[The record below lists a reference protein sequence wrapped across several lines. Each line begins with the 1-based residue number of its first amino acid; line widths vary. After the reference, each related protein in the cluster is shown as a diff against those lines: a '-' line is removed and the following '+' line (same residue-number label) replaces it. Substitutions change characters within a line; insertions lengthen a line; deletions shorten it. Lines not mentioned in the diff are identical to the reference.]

1 MATKTQIKN
10 YIKDRV
16 YTNTRQAITGNS
28 LQETLCRVVDDLE
41 LGSSTGGVE
50 KNYVDSQDKMTLDEA
65 KKYTDA
71 KVAGGGEALLTWRY
85 STVASKDA
93 PLDPDKAPNLWHAA
107 PQTADDHWAALKE
120 TGGKWTIWPITA
132 IDGSDG
138 RGIRDTDTTYVLS
151 DQGVNPPQSG
161 WSESIPE
168 IVEGKYLWS
177 RTITTYTDN
186 TQDTIYTVTYIGRDG
201 NDGKNGKSVN
211 IKGSLASINDLPT
224 SPTPSENDG
233 YIIGEDLWVYTGTSL
248 DNDKNH
254 NGFTNVGK
262 VSVKGDSACLH
273 IAWANTLAPDYENFT
288 TQKPKGQRYR
298 YMGTY
303 VDYSE
308 NPSTHPDSQRPE
320 DYNWQEVIGE
330 QGESVI
336 VADLD
341 NEIESIALTYD
352 GKTTAAASY
361 TPIASM
367 WYGSQKLTLDSL
379 TAVVTKTDFANN
391 VVVVPNKATGAISIS
406 WQKGVE
412 LTSFNV
418 DITVKATVNETQ
430 YVKLLFFKVNC
441 VKAGEPGADSVLY
454 KIEPSTNAIK
464 KFSDGSISDLTISC
478 KKIKVV
484 GSKKEETTDGTLYYK
499 IDSNDRQVYTGAID
513 TSTISRKI
521 RFEFEV
527 NDILWDAEDIYVI
540 EDGSTPKI
548 VDTKYSYAI
557 TMNHV
562 IPSDESWT
570 EPEHLED
577 STPIEGLPG
586 QYLWT
591 KIIYTWSD
599 GTVTYSISYARCGF
613 NGKDGKTKPSV
624 VTYKGVWKSDGLYTG
639 TETDDSI
646 IVDIVYF
653 TSAGAVDGKYY
664 MAIQTKKFVNESTP
678 QPDTDEGKAYWSA
691 FQGQY
696 ANIATDFLFSQQV
709 VSNLI
714 QAININATKINAD
727 KINTDDLVARKVRTA
742 ETGERITIQDNRFEA
757 KDGNNKIVTIIDPSK
772 TIDYN
777 YYSTNSY
784 ELEVNSGSTFFT
796 RRTTQTTANSITNVY
811 TVGTFVI
818 GPSGQ
823 YLYDLLCNN
832 LIIRASSSSN
842 AAGTYP
848 QMPSVNN
855 FSVTVNAKIG
865 SRNYTLASGSVQI
878 NGPVY
883 QVKQVPLIF
892 NKTGNL
898 YYAGTTG
905 CTISIS
911 VTHSYSQP
919 SSYSA
924 YINQANVSFDAGAT
938 FGVYVNPS
946 VFIGKNMAS
955 FGTLTESNHCLIGGS
970 GNTVLDI
977 LTSNSGITVT
987 QDSVNVITD
996 KVRGLAPIVNPYVYT
1011 HSGIISS
1018 SNTNYS
1024 VDIDVIETM
1033 YALHKNSVPVYC
1045 NVTCNYVPVSNAVYT
1060 VNVMAKLEAVMA
1072 ESSSTTGYMDTTL
1085 FFVANLHDMRQGY
1098 FNSETDHIINIFITG
1113 KTRTDN
1119 GLPPNSSGSLKYYIH
1134 TI

>member
-16 YTNTRQAITGNS
+16 YTNTKQAITGNS

-50 KNYVDSQDKMTLDEA
+50 KNYVDSQDKVTLDEA

-85 STVASKDA
+85 STVATKDA
-93 PLDPDKAPNLWHAA
+93 PLDPDRAPDLWHAA

-120 TGGKWTIWPITA
+120 TGGKWTIWPTTA

-336 VADLD
+336 VADID
-341 NEIESIALTYD
+341 DMMKAVALTYD
-352 GKTTAAASY
+352 GKTTSAMTFS
-361 TPIASM
+361 PVVSM
-367 WYGSQKLTLDSL
+367 WYGVQQLTLNRL
-379 TAVVTKTDFANN
+379 EARVVGTDYANN
-391 VVVVPNKATGAISIS
+391 VIVVPNKTTGVVSVS
-406 WQKGVE
+406 FNEGVE
-412 LTSFNV
+412 LSTFHV
-418 DITVKATVNETQ
+418 DITVAATVNEVQ
-430 YVKLLFFKVNC
+430 YVKLLTFNVLC
-441 VKAGEPGADSVLY
+441 AKAGAPGEDAVLY
-454 KIEPSTNAIK
+454 KLEPSTKAIK
-464 KFSDGSISDLTISC
+464 RYSDGSVSDLTISC
-478 KKIKVV
+478 KKIKIV
-484 GSKKEETTDGTLYYK
+484 GKVKSDTTDGTLYYK
-499 IDSNDRQVYTGAID
+499 IDANDQQVYTGAID
-513 TSTISRKI
+513 TSLISSKI
-521 RFEFEV
+521 HFEYIV
-527 NDILWDAEDIYVI
+527 NDVLWDIEDIYIV
-540 EDGSTPKI
+540 EDGSIPKV

-562 IPSDESWT
+562 IPSDNSWT
-570 EPEHLED
+570 EPAHLED

-613 NGKDGKTKPSV
+613 DGKDGKTKPSV

-678 QPDTDEGKAYWSA
+678 QPDTDAGKAYWSA

-727 KINTDDLVARKVRTA
+727 KIDTDDLVAKRVRTNDSGDLISI
-742 ETGERITIQDNRFEA
+742 E
-757 KDGNNKIVTIIDPSK
+757 NNKISAISSNSTVLSINPGVDIESSIGPENDSTVTYDGNKAIISK
-772 TIDYN
+772 TISTSSISIGSGNDVELTTISRKAFNGYYKSIVAGDN
-777 YYSTNSY
+777 KIKVSMSGATPTKLSIKFSIIAIGNAATALPITIASGYLETSSIYSGYIDIKSTGAKNIPLSYGDVFTIKASCTYTINKPNSNSTFISAHIANRGTVKIFDNDNMLIGKNGMRIGSNLGGQQVSMGVNDESDDIFTISSESSPILTVGNSIKVNTDRRGLIELKNPMVYDLGENTSIDSVNMNNIYYCFQNGIPVYIKGVYIATFESGNRLIHYIARIEDRYSTNTTTT
-784 ELEVNSGSTFFT
+784 SGECVFFAT
-796 RRTTQTTANSITNVY
+796 CGLHNMDRSSFSETTDYRLNI
-811 TVGTFVI
+811 FI
-818 GPSGQ
+818 
-823 YLYDLLCNN
+823 
-832 LIIRASSSSN
+832 
-842 AAGTYP
+842 
-848 QMPSVNN
+848 
-855 FSVTVNAKIG
+855 
-865 SRNYTLASGSVQI
+865 SGSVD
-878 NGPVY
+878 
-883 QVKQVPLIF
+883 
-892 NKTGNL
+892 
-898 YYAGTTG
+898 
-905 CTISIS
+905 
-911 VTHSYSQP
+911 P
-919 SSYSA
+919 SRTDPFTRSS
-924 YINQANVSFDAGAT
+924 
-938 FGVYVNPS
+938 
-946 VFIGKNMAS
+946 
-955 FGTLTESNHCLIGGS
+955 
-970 GNTVLDI
+970 
-977 LTSNSGITVT
+977 TVT
-987 QDSVNVITD
+987 IYQ
-996 KVRGLAPIVNPYVYT
+996 
-1011 HSGIISS
+1011 H
-1018 SNTNYS
+1018 
-1024 VDIDVIETM
+1024 
-1033 YALHKNSVPVYC
+1033 
-1045 NVTCNYVPVSNAVYT
+1045 T
-1060 VNVMAKLEAVMA
+1060 V
-1072 ESSSTTGYMDTTL
+1072 
-1085 FFVANLHDMRQGY
+1085 
-1098 FNSETDHIINIFITG
+1098 
-1113 KTRTDN
+1113 
-1119 GLPPNSSGSLKYYIH
+1119 
-1134 TI
+1134 

>member
-16 YTNTRQAITGNS
+16 YTNTKQAITGNS

-50 KNYVDSQDKMTLDEA
+50 KNYVDSQDRMTLDEA

-93 PLDPDKAPNLWHAA
+93 PLDPDRAPDLWHAA

-120 TGGKWTIWPITA
+120 TGGKWTIWPTTA

-336 VADLD
+336 VADID
-341 NEIESIALTYD
+341 DMMKAVALTYD
-352 GKTTAAASY
+352 GKTTSAMTFS
-361 TPIASM
+361 PVVSM
-367 WYGSQKLTLDSL
+367 WYGVQQLTLDRL
-379 TAVVTKTDFANN
+379 EARVVGTDYANN
-391 VVVVPNKATGAISIS
+391 VIVVPNKTTGVVSVS
-406 WQKGVE
+406 FNDGVE
-412 LTSFNV
+412 LSTFHV
-418 DITVKATVNETQ
+418 DITVAATVNEVQ
-430 YVKLLFFKVNC
+430 YVKLLTFNVLC
-441 VKAGEPGADSVLY
+441 AKAGAPGEDAVLY
-454 KIEPSTNAIK
+454 KLEPSTKAIK
-464 KFSDGSISDLTISC
+464 RYSDGSVSDLTISC
-478 KKIKVV
+478 KKIKIV
-484 GSKKEETTDGTLYYK
+484 GKVKSDTTDGTLYYK
-499 IDSNDRQVYTGAID
+499 IDTKDQQVYTGAID
-513 TSTISRKI
+513 TSLISSKI
-521 RFEFEV
+521 HFEYIV
-527 NDILWDAEDIYVI
+527 NDVLWDIEDIYIV
-540 EDGSTPKI
+540 EDGSIPKV

-562 IPSDESWT
+562 IPSDDSWT
-570 EPEHLED
+570 EPAHLED

-613 NGKDGKTKPSV
+613 DGKDGKTKPSV
-624 VTYKGVWKSDGLYTG
+624 VTYRGVWKSDGLYTG

-727 KINTDDLVARKVRTA
+727 KINTDDLVAKKVRTA

-757 KDGNNKIVTIIDPSK
+757 KDGNNKIVTVIDPSK
-772 TIDYN
+772 TIGYD

-796 RRTTQTTANSITNVY
+796 RRTTQGTADSVTNVY

-842 AAGTYP
+842 AAGTHP
-848 QMPSVNN
+848 EMPSVNN

-865 SRNYTLASGSVQI
+865 SRNYTLASGSVKI

-883 QVKQVPLIF
+883 QVKQVPLTF

-996 KVRGLAPIVNPYVYT
+996 KVRGFAPIVNPYVYT

-1018 SNTNYS
+1018 SNTAYS
-1024 VDIDVIETM
+1024 VDIDAIETM

-1045 NVTCNYVPVSNAVYT
+1045 NVTCNYVPVSNAAYT

-1085 FFVANLHDMRQGY
+1085 FFVAHLHDMRQGY

>member
-16 YTNTRQAITGNS
+16 YTNTKQAITGNS

-93 PLDPDKAPNLWHAA
+93 PLDPDRAPDLWHAA

-120 TGGKWTIWPITA
+120 TGGKWTIWPTTA

-336 VADLD
+336 VADID
-341 NEIESIALTYD
+341 DMMKAVALTYD
-352 GKTTAAASY
+352 GKTTSAMTFS
-361 TPIASM
+361 PVVSM
-367 WYGSQKLTLDSL
+367 WYGVQQLTLDRL
-379 TAVVTKTDFANN
+379 EARVVGTDYANN
-391 VVVVPNKATGAISIS
+391 VIVVPNKTTGVVSVS
-406 WQKGVE
+406 FNEGVE
-412 LTSFNV
+412 LSTFHV
-418 DITVKATVNETQ
+418 DITVAATVNETQ
-430 YVKLLFFKVNC
+430 YVKLLTFNVLC
-441 VKAGEPGADSVLY
+441 AKAGAPGEDAVLY
-454 KIEPSTNAIK
+454 KLEPSTKAIK
-464 KFSDGSISDLTISC
+464 RYSDGSVSDLTISC
-478 KKIKVV
+478 KKIKIV
-484 GSKKEETTDGTLYYK
+484 GKVKSDTTDGTLYYK
-499 IDSNDRQVYTGAID
+499 IDAKDQQVYTGAID
-513 TSTISRKI
+513 TSLISSKI
-521 RFEFEV
+521 HFEYIVNEV
-527 NDILWDAEDIYVI
+527 LWDIEDIYIV
-540 EDGSTPKI
+540 EDGSIPKV

-562 IPSDESWT
+562 IPSDDSWT
-570 EPEHLED
+570 EPAHLED

-599 GTVTYSISYARCGF
+599 GTVTYSISYSRCGF

-678 QPDTDEGKAYWSA
+678 QPDTDGGKAYWSA

-727 KINTDDLVARKVRTA
+727 KIDTDDLVAKKVRTNDSGDLISI
-742 ETGERITIQDNRFEA
+742 E
-757 KDGNNKIVTIIDPSK
+757 NNKISAISSNSTVLSINPGVDIESSIGPENDSTVTYDGNKAIISK
-772 TIDYN
+772 TISTSSISIGSGNDVELTTISRKAFNGYYKSIVAGDNKIKVSMSGATPTKLSIKFSIIAIGNAATALPITIASGYLETSSIYSGYIDIKSTGAKNIPLSYGDVFTIKASCTYTINKPNSNSTFISAHIANRGTVKIFDNDNMLIGKNGIRIGSNLGGQQVSMGVNDKSDDIFTISSESSPILTVGGAIKVNTDRRGLIELKNPMVYDLGKNTSIDSVNMNNIYYCFQNGIPVYIKGVYIATFGSVSRTIDYMARIEDR
-777 YYSTNSY
+777 YSTNTTTT
-784 ELEVNSGSTFFT
+784 SGECVFLATCGLHNMD
-796 RRTTQTTANSITNVY
+796 R
-811 TVGTFVI
+811 
-818 GPSGQ
+818 
-823 YLYDLLCNN
+823 
-832 LIIRASSSSN
+832 SS
-842 AAGTYP
+842 
-848 QMPSVNN
+848 
-855 FSVTVNAKIG
+855 
-865 SRNYTLASGSVQI
+865 L
-878 NGPVY
+878 
-883 QVKQVPLIF
+883 
-892 NKTGNL
+892 
-898 YYAGTTG
+898 
-905 CTISIS
+905 
-911 VTHSYSQP
+911 
-919 SSYSA
+919 
-924 YINQANVSFDAGAT
+924 
-938 FGVYVNPS
+938 
-946 VFIGKNMAS
+946 
-955 FGTLTESNHCLIGGS
+955 
-970 GNTVLDI
+970 
-977 LTSNSGITVT
+977 
-987 QDSVNVITD
+987 
-996 KVRGLAPIVNPYVYT
+996 
-1011 HSGIISS
+1011 
-1018 SNTNYS
+1018 
-1024 VDIDVIETM
+1024 
-1033 YALHKNSVPVYC
+1033 
-1045 NVTCNYVPVSNAVYT
+1045 
-1060 VNVMAKLEAVMA
+1060 
-1072 ESSSTTGYMDTTL
+1072 
-1085 FFVANLHDMRQGY
+1085 
-1098 FNSETDHIINIFITG
+1098 SETTDYRLNIFITG
-1113 KTRTDN
+1113 SINPISDSPFST
-1119 GLPPNSSGSLKYYIH
+1119 SSSVTIYQH
-1134 TI
+1134 TV

>member
-16 YTNTRQAITGNS
+16 YTNTKQAITGNS

-50 KNYVDSQDKMTLDEA
+50 KNYVDSQDKVTLDEA

-93 PLDPDKAPNLWHAA
+93 PLDPDKAPDLWHAA
-107 PQTADDHWAALKE
+107 PQTSDDHWAALKE

-138 RGIRDTDTTYVLS
+138 RGIKDTDTTYVLS

-320 DYNWQEVIGE
+320 DYNWQEVVGE

-336 VADLD
+336 VADID
-341 NEIESIALTYD
+341 DMMKAVALTYD
-352 GKTTAAASY
+352 GKTTSAMTFS
-361 TPIASM
+361 PVVSM
-367 WYGSQKLTLDSL
+367 WYGVQQLTLDRL
-379 TAVVTKTDFANN
+379 EARVVGTDYANN
-391 VVVVPNKATGAISIS
+391 VIVVPNKTTGVVSVS
-406 WQKGVE
+406 FNEGVE
-412 LTSFNV
+412 LSTFHV
-418 DITVKATVNETQ
+418 DITVAATVNEIQ
-430 YVKLLFFKVNC
+430 YVKLLTFNVLC
-441 VKAGEPGADSVLY
+441 AKAGAPGEDAVLY
-454 KIEPSTNAIK
+454 KLEPSTKAIK
-464 KFSDGSISDLTISC
+464 RYSDGSVSDLTISC
-478 KKIKVV
+478 KKIKIV
-484 GSKKEETTDGTLYYK
+484 GKVKSDTTDGTLYYK
-499 IDSNDRQVYTGAID
+499 IDAKDQQVYTGAID
-513 TSTISRKI
+513 TSLISSKI
-521 RFEFEV
+521 HFEYIV
-527 NDILWDAEDIYVI
+527 NDVLWDIEDIYIV
-540 EDGSTPKI
+540 EDGSIPKV

-562 IPSDESWT
+562 IPSDDSWT
-570 EPEHLED
+570 EPAHLED

-613 NGKDGKTKPSV
+613 DGKDGRTKPSV

-678 QPDTDEGKAYWSA
+678 QPDTDGGKAYWSA

-714 QAININATKINAD
+714 QAINVNATKINAD
-727 KINTDDLVARKVRTA
+727 KIDTDDLVAKKVRTNDSGDLISI
-742 ETGERITIQDNRFEA
+742 E
-757 KDGNNKIVTIIDPSK
+757 NNKISAISSNSTVLSINPGVDIESSIGPENDSTVTYDGNKAIISK
-772 TIDYN
+772 TISTSSISIGSGNDVELTTISRKAFNGYYKSIVAGDNKIKVSMSGATPTKLSIKFSIIAIGNAATALPITIASGYLETSSIYSGYIDIKSTGAKNIPLSYGDVFTIKASCTYTINKPNSNSTFISAHIANRGTVKIFDNDNMLIGKNGMRIGSNLGGQQVSIGVNDKSDDIFTISSESSPIFTVGGAIKVNTDRRGLIELKNPMVYDLGKNTSIDSVNMNNIYYCFQNGIPVYIKGVYIATFGSVSRTIDYMARIEDR
-777 YYSTNSY
+777 YSTNTTTT
-784 ELEVNSGSTFFT
+784 SGECVFLATCGLHNMD
-796 RRTTQTTANSITNVY
+796 R
-811 TVGTFVI
+811 
-818 GPSGQ
+818 
-823 YLYDLLCNN
+823 
-832 LIIRASSSSN
+832 SS
-842 AAGTYP
+842 
-848 QMPSVNN
+848 
-855 FSVTVNAKIG
+855 
-865 SRNYTLASGSVQI
+865 L
-878 NGPVY
+878 
-883 QVKQVPLIF
+883 
-892 NKTGNL
+892 
-898 YYAGTTG
+898 
-905 CTISIS
+905 
-911 VTHSYSQP
+911 
-919 SSYSA
+919 
-924 YINQANVSFDAGAT
+924 
-938 FGVYVNPS
+938 
-946 VFIGKNMAS
+946 
-955 FGTLTESNHCLIGGS
+955 
-970 GNTVLDI
+970 
-977 LTSNSGITVT
+977 
-987 QDSVNVITD
+987 
-996 KVRGLAPIVNPYVYT
+996 
-1011 HSGIISS
+1011 
-1018 SNTNYS
+1018 
-1024 VDIDVIETM
+1024 
-1033 YALHKNSVPVYC
+1033 
-1045 NVTCNYVPVSNAVYT
+1045 
-1060 VNVMAKLEAVMA
+1060 
-1072 ESSSTTGYMDTTL
+1072 
-1085 FFVANLHDMRQGY
+1085 
-1098 FNSETDHIINIFITG
+1098 SETTDYRLNIFITG
-1113 KTRTDN
+1113 SINPISDSPFST
-1119 GLPPNSSGSLKYYIH
+1119 SSSVTIYQH
-1134 TI
+1134 TV

>member
-16 YTNTRQAITGNS
+16 YTNTRQAITGDN

-41 LGSSTGGVE
+41 LGSSTGSVE

-85 STVASKDA
+85 STVASRDA
-93 PLDPDKAPNLWHAA
+93 PLDPDKAPDLWHAA

-120 TGGKWTIWPITA
+120 TGGKWTIWPTTA

-211 IKGSLASINDLPT
+211 IKGSLDSISQLPT

-233 YIIGEDLWVYTGTSL
+233 YIIGEDLWVYTKTNL
-248 DNDKNH
+248 ENETNH

-273 IAWANTLAPDYENFT
+273 LAWANTLSPDYENFT
-288 TQKPKGQRYR
+288 TQKPRGQRFR
-298 YMGTY
+298 YMGSY

-308 NPSTHPDSQRPE
+308 DPSTCVDSENPE
-320 DYNWQEVIGE
+320 DYHWQEVIGE

-336 VADLD
+336 VADID
-341 NEIESIALTYD
+341 DMMKAVALTYD
-352 GKTTAAASY
+352 GKTTSAMTFS
-361 TPIASM
+361 PVVSM
-367 WYGSQKLTLDSL
+367 WYGVQQLTLDRL
-379 TAVVTKTDFANN
+379 EARVVGTDYANN
-391 VVVVPNKATGAISIS
+391 VIVVPNKTTGVVSVS
-406 WQKGVE
+406 FNEGVE
-412 LTSFNV
+412 LSTFYV
-418 DITVKATVNETQ
+418 DITVAATVNEVQ
-430 YVKLLFFKVNC
+430 YVKLLTFSVLC
-441 VKAGEPGADSVLY
+441 AKAGAPGEDAVLY
-454 KIEPSTNAIK
+454 KLEPSTKAIK
-464 KFSDGSISDLTISC
+464 RYSDGSVSDLTISC
-478 KKIKVV
+478 KKIKIV
-484 GSKKEETTDGTLYYK
+484 GKVKSDTTDGTLYYK
-499 IDSNDRQVYTGAID
+499 IDAKDQQVYTGAID
-513 TSTISRKI
+513 TSLISSKI
-521 RFEFEV
+521 HFEYIV
-527 NDILWDAEDIYVI
+527 NDVLWDIEDIYIV
-540 EDGSTPKI
+540 EDGSIPKV

-562 IPSDESWT
+562 IPSDDSWT
-570 EPEHLED
+570 EPAHLED

-678 QPDTDEGKAYWSA
+678 QPDTDGGKAYWSA

-714 QAININATKINAD
+714 QAINVNATKINAD
-727 KINTDDLVARKVRTA
+727 KIDTNDLVAKKVRTNDSGDLISI
-742 ETGERITIQDNRFEA
+742 E
-757 KDGNNKIVTIIDPSK
+757 NNKISAISSNSTVLSINPGVDIESSIGPENDSTVTYDGNKAIISK
-772 TIDYN
+772 TISTSSISIGSGDDIELTTISRKAFNGYNKSIVAGDNKIKVSMSGATPTKLSIKFSIIAIGNAATALPITIASGYLETSSIYSGYIDIKSTGAKNIPLSYGDVFTIKASCTYTINKPNSNSTFISAHIANRGTVKIFDNDNMLIGKNGMRIGSNLGGQQVSIGVNDKSDDIFTISSESSPILTVGGAIKVNTDRRGLIELKNPMVYDLGKNTSIDSVNMNNIYYCFQNGIPVYIKGVYIATFGSVSRIIDYMARIEDR
-777 YYSTNSY
+777 YSTNTTTT
-784 ELEVNSGSTFFT
+784 SGECVFLATCGLHNMD
-796 RRTTQTTANSITNVY
+796 R
-811 TVGTFVI
+811 
-818 GPSGQ
+818 
-823 YLYDLLCNN
+823 
-832 LIIRASSSSN
+832 SS
-842 AAGTYP
+842 
-848 QMPSVNN
+848 
-855 FSVTVNAKIG
+855 
-865 SRNYTLASGSVQI
+865 L
-878 NGPVY
+878 
-883 QVKQVPLIF
+883 
-892 NKTGNL
+892 
-898 YYAGTTG
+898 
-905 CTISIS
+905 
-911 VTHSYSQP
+911 
-919 SSYSA
+919 
-924 YINQANVSFDAGAT
+924 
-938 FGVYVNPS
+938 
-946 VFIGKNMAS
+946 
-955 FGTLTESNHCLIGGS
+955 
-970 GNTVLDI
+970 
-977 LTSNSGITVT
+977 
-987 QDSVNVITD
+987 
-996 KVRGLAPIVNPYVYT
+996 
-1011 HSGIISS
+1011 
-1018 SNTNYS
+1018 
-1024 VDIDVIETM
+1024 
-1033 YALHKNSVPVYC
+1033 
-1045 NVTCNYVPVSNAVYT
+1045 
-1060 VNVMAKLEAVMA
+1060 
-1072 ESSSTTGYMDTTL
+1072 
-1085 FFVANLHDMRQGY
+1085 
-1098 FNSETDHIINIFITG
+1098 SETTDYRLNIFITG
-1113 KTRTDN
+1113 SI
-1119 GLPPNSSGSLKYYIH
+1119 NSISDSPFSTSSSVTIYQH
-1134 TI
+1134 TV

>member
-16 YTNTRQAITGNS
+16 YTNTKQAITGNS

-93 PLDPDKAPNLWHAA
+93 PLDPDRAPDLWHAA

-120 TGGKWTIWPITA
+120 TGGKWTIWPTTA

-211 IKGSLASINDLPT
+211 IKGSLDSISQLPT

-233 YIIGEDLWVYTGTSL
+233 YIIGEDLWVYTRTDL
-248 DNDKNH
+248 ENETNH

-273 IAWANTLAPDYENFT
+273 LAWANTLAPDYENFT
-288 TQKPKGQRYR
+288 TQKPRGQRFR
-298 YMGTY
+298 YMGSY

-308 NPSTHPDSQRPE
+308 DPSTCVDSENPE
-320 DYNWQEVIGE
+320 DYYWQEVIGE

-336 VADLD
+336 VADID
-341 NEIESIALTYD
+341 DMIKAVALTYD
-352 GKTTAAASY
+352 GKTTSAMTFS
-361 TPIASM
+361 PVVSM
-367 WYGSQKLTLDSL
+367 WYGVQQLTLDRL
-379 TAVVTKTDFANN
+379 EARVVGTDYANN
-391 VVVVPNKATGAISIS
+391 VIVVPNKTTGVVSVS
-406 WQKGVE
+406 FNEGVE
-412 LTSFNV
+412 LSTFYV
-418 DITVKATVNETQ
+418 DITVAATVNEVQ
-430 YVKLLFFKVNC
+430 YVKLLTFSVLC
-441 VKAGEPGADSVLY
+441 AKAGAPGEDAVLY
-454 KIEPSTNAIK
+454 KLEPSTKAIK
-464 KFSDGSISDLTISC
+464 RYSDGSVSDLTISC
-478 KKIKVV
+478 KKIKIV
-484 GSKKEETTDGTLYYK
+484 GKVKSDTTDGTLYYK
-499 IDSNDRQVYTGAID
+499 IDAKDQQVYTGAID
-513 TSTISRKI
+513 TSLISSKI
-521 RFEFEV
+521 HFEYIV
-527 NDILWDAEDIYVI
+527 NDVLWDIEDIYIV
-540 EDGSTPKI
+540 EDGSIPKV

-562 IPSDESWT
+562 IPSDDSWT
-570 EPEHLED
+570 EPAHLED

-613 NGKDGKTKPSV
+613 DGKDGKTKPSV

-639 TETDDSI
+639 TETDESI

-653 TSAGAVDGKYY
+653 TSAGSVDGKYY

-678 QPDTDEGKAYWSA
+678 QPDTDAGKAYWSA

-727 KINTDDLVARKVRTA
+727 KIDTDDLVARKVRTNDSGDLISIENNKVSA
-742 ETGERITIQDNRFEA
+742 ISSNSNVLSINPSVDIESSIGPENDSTVTY
-757 KDGNNKIVTIIDPSK
+757 DGNKAIISK
-772 TIDYN
+772 TISTSSISIGSGNDVELTTISRKAFNGYNKSIVAGDNKIKVSMSGAGPTKLSIKFSIIAIGNAATALPITIASGYLETSSIYSGYIDIKSTGAKNIPLSYGDVFTIKASCTYTINKPNSNSTFISAHIANRGTVKIFDNDNMLIGKNGMRIGSNLGGQQVSMGVNDESDDIFTISSESSPIFTVGGAIKVNTDRRGLVELKNPMVYDLGKNTSIDSVNMNNIYYCFQNGIPVYIKGVYIATFGSVSRTIDYMARIEDR
-777 YYSTNSY
+777 YSTNTTTT
-784 ELEVNSGSTFFT
+784 SGECVFLATCGLHNMD
-796 RRTTQTTANSITNVY
+796 R
-811 TVGTFVI
+811 
-818 GPSGQ
+818 
-823 YLYDLLCNN
+823 
-832 LIIRASSSSN
+832 SS
-842 AAGTYP
+842 
-848 QMPSVNN
+848 
-855 FSVTVNAKIG
+855 
-865 SRNYTLASGSVQI
+865 L
-878 NGPVY
+878 
-883 QVKQVPLIF
+883 
-892 NKTGNL
+892 
-898 YYAGTTG
+898 
-905 CTISIS
+905 
-911 VTHSYSQP
+911 
-919 SSYSA
+919 
-924 YINQANVSFDAGAT
+924 
-938 FGVYVNPS
+938 
-946 VFIGKNMAS
+946 
-955 FGTLTESNHCLIGGS
+955 
-970 GNTVLDI
+970 
-977 LTSNSGITVT
+977 
-987 QDSVNVITD
+987 
-996 KVRGLAPIVNPYVYT
+996 
-1011 HSGIISS
+1011 
-1018 SNTNYS
+1018 
-1024 VDIDVIETM
+1024 
-1033 YALHKNSVPVYC
+1033 
-1045 NVTCNYVPVSNAVYT
+1045 
-1060 VNVMAKLEAVMA
+1060 
-1072 ESSSTTGYMDTTL
+1072 
-1085 FFVANLHDMRQGY
+1085 
-1098 FNSETDHIINIFITG
+1098 SETTDYRLNIFI
-1113 KTRTDN
+1113 
-1119 GLPPNSSGSLKYYIH
+1119 SGSINSISDSPFSTSSSVTIYQH
-1134 TI
+1134 TV

>member
-16 YTNTRQAITGNS
+16 YTNTRQAITGDN

-41 LGSSTGGVE
+41 LGSSTGSVE

-85 STVASKDA
+85 STVASRDA
-93 PLDPDKAPNLWHAA
+93 PLDPDKAPDLWHAA

-120 TGGKWTIWPITA
+120 TGGKWTIWPTTA

-211 IKGSLASINDLPT
+211 IKGSLDSISQLPT

-233 YIIGEDLWVYTGTSL
+233 YIIGEDLWVYTKTNL
-248 DNDKNH
+248 ENETNH

-273 IAWANTLAPDYENFT
+273 LAWANTLSPDYENFT
-288 TQKPKGQRYR
+288 TQKPRGQRFR
-298 YMGTY
+298 YMGSY

-308 NPSTHPDSQRPE
+308 DPSTCVDSENPE
-320 DYNWQEVIGE
+320 DYHWQEVIGE

-336 VADLD
+336 VADID
-341 NEIESIALTYD
+341 DMMKAVALTYD
-352 GKTTAAASY
+352 GKTTSAMTFS
-361 TPIASM
+361 PVVSM
-367 WYGSQKLTLDSL
+367 WYGVQQLTLDRL
-379 TAVVTKTDFANN
+379 EARVVGTDYANN
-391 VVVVPNKATGAISIS
+391 VIVVPNKTTGVVSVS
-406 WQKGVE
+406 FNEGVE
-412 LTSFNV
+412 LSTFYV
-418 DITVKATVNETQ
+418 DITVAATVNEVQ
-430 YVKLLFFKVNC
+430 YVKLLTFSVLC
-441 VKAGEPGADSVLY
+441 AKAGAPGEDAVLY
-454 KIEPSTNAIK
+454 KLEPSTKAIK
-464 KFSDGSISDLTISC
+464 RYSDGSVSDLTISC
-478 KKIKVV
+478 KKIKIV
-484 GSKKEETTDGTLYYK
+484 GKVKSDTTDGTLYYK
-499 IDSNDRQVYTGAID
+499 IDAKDQQVYTGAID
-513 TSTISRKI
+513 TSLISSKI
-521 RFEFEV
+521 HFEYIV
-527 NDILWDAEDIYVI
+527 NDVLWDIEDIYIV
-540 EDGSTPKI
+540 EDGSIPKV

-562 IPSDESWT
+562 IPSDDSWT
-570 EPEHLED
+570 EPAHLED

-678 QPDTDEGKAYWSA
+678 QPDTDGGKAYWSA

-714 QAININATKINAD
+714 QAINVNATKINAD
-727 KINTDDLVARKVRTA
+727 KIDTNDLVAKKVRTNDSGDLISI
-742 ETGERITIQDNRFEA
+742 E
-757 KDGNNKIVTIIDPSK
+757 NNKISAISSNSTVLSINPGVDIESSIGPENDSTVTYDGNKAIISK
-772 TIDYN
+772 TISTSSISIGSGDDIELTTISRKAFNGYNKSIVAGDNKIKVSMSGATPTKLSIKFSIIAIGNAATALPITIASGYLETSSIYSGYIDIKSTGAKNIPLSYGDVFTIKASCTYTINKPNSNSTFISAHIANRGTVKIFDNDNMLIGKNGMRIGSNLGGQQVSIGVNDKSDDIFTISSESSPILTVGGAIKVNTDRRGLIELKNPMVYDLGKNTSIDSVNMNNIYYCFQNGIPVYIKGVYIATFGSVSRIIDYMARIEDR
-777 YYSTNSY
+777 YSTNTTTR
-784 ELEVNSGSTFFT
+784 SGECVFLATCGLHNMD
-796 RRTTQTTANSITNVY
+796 R
-811 TVGTFVI
+811 
-818 GPSGQ
+818 
-823 YLYDLLCNN
+823 
-832 LIIRASSSSN
+832 SS
-842 AAGTYP
+842 
-848 QMPSVNN
+848 
-855 FSVTVNAKIG
+855 
-865 SRNYTLASGSVQI
+865 L
-878 NGPVY
+878 
-883 QVKQVPLIF
+883 
-892 NKTGNL
+892 
-898 YYAGTTG
+898 
-905 CTISIS
+905 
-911 VTHSYSQP
+911 
-919 SSYSA
+919 
-924 YINQANVSFDAGAT
+924 
-938 FGVYVNPS
+938 
-946 VFIGKNMAS
+946 
-955 FGTLTESNHCLIGGS
+955 
-970 GNTVLDI
+970 
-977 LTSNSGITVT
+977 
-987 QDSVNVITD
+987 
-996 KVRGLAPIVNPYVYT
+996 
-1011 HSGIISS
+1011 
-1018 SNTNYS
+1018 
-1024 VDIDVIETM
+1024 
-1033 YALHKNSVPVYC
+1033 
-1045 NVTCNYVPVSNAVYT
+1045 
-1060 VNVMAKLEAVMA
+1060 
-1072 ESSSTTGYMDTTL
+1072 
-1085 FFVANLHDMRQGY
+1085 
-1098 FNSETDHIINIFITG
+1098 SETTDYRLNIFITG
-1113 KTRTDN
+1113 SI
-1119 GLPPNSSGSLKYYIH
+1119 NSISDSPFSTSSSVTIYQH
-1134 TI
+1134 TV

>member
-93 PLDPDKAPNLWHAA
+93 PLDPDKAPDLWHAA

-120 TGGKWTIWPITA
+120 TGGSWNIWPLTA
-132 IDGSDG
+132 KDGTDG
-138 RGIRDTDTTYVLS
+138 RGIKSSLVEYVLS
-151 DQGVNPPQSG
+151 DQGNNPPASG
-161 WSESIPE
+161 WLTTSPD

-177 RTITTYTDN
+177 RTTTTYTDN
-186 TQDTIYTVTYIGRDG
+186 TTSVVYTVTYIGRDG
-201 NDGKNGKSVN
+201 NDGKNGTSVN
-211 IKGSLASINDLPT
+211 IKGTLASVNDLPT
-224 SPTPSENDG
+224 SPTPSENDS
-233 YIIGEDLWVYTGTSL
+233 YIIGEDLWVYTGTSIE
-248 DNDKNH
+248 NDKNH
-254 NGFTNVGK
+254 NGFTNVGR

-391 VVVVPNKATGAISIS
+391 VVVVTNNVTGAISVS

-412 LTSFNV
+412 LTSFNI

-441 VKAGEPGADSVLY
+441 VKAGEPGADAVMY

-484 GSKKEETTDGTLYYK
+484 GAKREETTDGTLYYS
-499 IDSNDRQVYTGAID
+499 IDWNDRKVYTRAID
-513 TSTISRKI
+513 TSTINKKI

-527 NDILWDAEDIYVI
+527 NNVLWDAEDIYVI
-540 EDGSTPKI
+540 EDGSTPKV

-562 IPSDESWT
+562 IPSSESWT
-570 EPEHLED
+570 EPAHLED

-591 KIIYTWSD
+591 KVIYTWSD

-613 NGKDGKTKPSV
+613 DGKNGKTKPSV
-624 VTYKGVWKSDGLYTG
+624 ATYKGVWKNDGLYTG

-653 TSAGAVDGKYY
+653 KSAGAVDGKYY

-714 QAININATKINAD
+714 QAINVNATKINAD
-727 KINTDDLVARKVRTA
+727 KIDTNDLVARKVRTDDSGNLISI
-742 ETGERITIQDNRFEA
+742 E
-757 KDGNNKIVTIIDPSK
+757 NNKISAISSDSTVLSINPSVGVDSSIGPETDSTVTYDGNKAIISK
-772 TIDYN
+772 TISTSSISFGSGDDVILTTISRKAFNGYDKSIVAGDN
-777 YYSTNSY
+777 KIKIQMYGAAPTKLSIKFSIIAIGNTATALPITIASGYLETSSIYSGYIDIKSTGAKDIPLSYGDVFTIKASCTYTINKPNS
-784 ELEVNSGSTFFT
+784 NSTFISAHI
-796 RRTTQTTANSITNVY
+796 ANRG
-811 TVGTFVI
+811 TVKIFDNDNMLI
-818 GPSGQ
+818 GKNGMRIGSNLGGQ
-823 YLYDLLCNN
+823 QVL
-832 LIIRASSSSN
+832 
-842 AAGTYP
+842 
-848 QMPSVNN
+848 MSVNN
-855 FSVTVNAKIG
+855 KSDDIFTISSESSPILAVGNAIKVNTDRRGLIELKNPMVYDLGENTSIDSVNMNNI
-865 SRNYTLASGSVQI
+865 YYCFQ
-878 NGPVY
+878 NGIPVY
-883 QVKQVPLIF
+883 IKGV
-892 NKTGNL
+892 
-898 YYAGTTG
+898 
-905 CTISIS
+905 
-911 VTHSYSQP
+911 
-919 SSYSA
+919 
-924 YINQANVSFDAGAT
+924 YIAT
-938 FGVYVNPS
+938 FGS
-946 VFIGKNMAS
+946 VSRRIHYMARIEDRHSTNTSTTSGTCTFLATCGLHNMDRSSLSETTDYRLNIFIQG
-955 FGTLTESNHCLIGGS
+955 E
-970 GNTVLDI
+970 
-977 LTSNSGITVT
+977 VT
-987 QDSVNVITD
+987 QDRDEPFTRSA
-996 KVRGLAPIVNPYVYT
+996 G
-1011 HSGIISS
+1011 
-1018 SNTNYS
+1018 
-1024 VDIDVIETM
+1024 
-1033 YALHKNSVPVYC
+1033 
-1045 NVTCNYVPVSNAVYT
+1045 VTIYQHT
-1060 VNVMAKLEAVMA
+1060 V
-1072 ESSSTTGYMDTTL
+1072 
-1085 FFVANLHDMRQGY
+1085 
-1098 FNSETDHIINIFITG
+1098 
-1113 KTRTDN
+1113 
-1119 GLPPNSSGSLKYYIH
+1119 
-1134 TI
+1134 

>member
-16 YTNTRQAITGNS
+16 YTNTRQAITGDN

-41 LGSSTGGVE
+41 LGSSTSGVE

-93 PLDPDKAPNLWHAA
+93 PLDPDKAPDLWHAA

-120 TGGKWTIWPITA
+120 TGGSWNIWPLTA
-132 IDGSDG
+132 KDGTDG
-138 RGIRDTDTTYVLS
+138 RGIKSSLVEYVLS
-151 DQGVNPPQSG
+151 DQGNNPPASG
-161 WSESIPE
+161 WLTTSPD

-177 RTITTYTDN
+177 RTTTTYTDN
-186 TQDTIYTVTYIGRDG
+186 TTSVVYTVTYIGRDG
-201 NDGKNGKSVN
+201 NDGKNGTSVN
-211 IKGSLASINDLPT
+211 IKGTLASVNDLPT
-224 SPTPSENDG
+224 SPTPSENDS
-233 YIIGEDLWVYTGTSL
+233 YIIGEDLWVYTGTSIE
-248 DNDKNH
+248 NDKNH

-330 QGESVI
+330 QGESAI

-367 WYGSQKLTLDSL
+367 WYGFQKLTLDSL

-391 VVVVPNKATGAISIS
+391 VVVVTNNVTGAISVS

-412 LTSFNV
+412 LTSFNI

-441 VKAGEPGADSVLY
+441 VKAGEPGADAVLY
-454 KIEPSTNAIK
+454 KIEPSTSAIK
-464 KFSDGSISDLTISC
+464 KFGDGSISDFTISC

-484 GSKKEETTDGTLYYK
+484 GAKREETTDGILYYN
-499 IDSNDRQVYTGAID
+499 IDWNNREVYTRAID
-513 TSTISRKI
+513 TSTINKKI

-527 NDILWDAEDIYVI
+527 NNVLWDTEDIYVI
-540 EDGSTPKI
+540 EDGSTPKV

-562 IPSDESWT
+562 IPSSESWT
-570 EPEHLED
+570 EPAHLED

-591 KIIYTWSD
+591 KVIYTWSD

-613 NGKDGKTKPSV
+613 DGKNGKTKPSV
-624 VTYKGVWKSDGLYTG
+624 ATYKGVWKNDGLYTG

-714 QAININATKINAD
+714 QAINVNATKINAD
-727 KINTDDLVARKVRTA
+727 KIDTNDLVARKVRTNDSGNLISI
-742 ETGERITIQDNRFEA
+742 E
-757 KDGNNKIVTIIDPSK
+757 NNKISSISSDSTVLSINPSVDVESSIGPETDSTVTYDGNKAIISKTISTSSISIGSSDDVILTTISRKAFNGYDKSIVAGDNKIKIYMAGATMTKLSIKFSIIAIGNAATALPITIASGYLETSSLYSGYIDIKSTGAKDIPLSYGDVFTIKASCTYTINKPNSNSTFISAHIANRGTVKIFDNDNMLIGKNGMRIGSNLGGQQVLMSVNNKSDDIFTISSESSPILTVGNSIKVNTDRRGLIELKNPMVYDLGENTSIDSVNMNNIYYCFQNGIPVYIKGVYIATFGSMRQLIHYMARIEDRRSTNTSTTSGECIFFATCGLHNMDRSSFSETTDYRLNIFIHGSVNPSK
-772 TIDYN
+772 TDP
-777 YYSTNSY
+777 
-784 ELEVNSGSTFFT
+784 FT
-796 RRTTQTTANSITNVY
+796 T
-811 TVGTFVI
+811 
-818 GPSGQ
+818 
-823 YLYDLLCNN
+823 
-832 LIIRASSSSN
+832 SS
-842 AAGTYP
+842 
-848 QMPSVNN
+848 
-855 FSVTVNAKIG
+855 
-865 SRNYTLASGSVQI
+865 
-878 NGPVY
+878 
-883 QVKQVPLIF
+883 
-892 NKTGNL
+892 
-898 YYAGTTG
+898 
-905 CTISIS
+905 
-911 VTHSYSQP
+911 
-919 SSYSA
+919 
-924 YINQANVSFDAGAT
+924 
-938 FGVYVNPS
+938 
-946 VFIGKNMAS
+946 
-955 FGTLTESNHCLIGGS
+955 
-970 GNTVLDI
+970 
-977 LTSNSGITVT
+977 TVT
-987 QDSVNVITD
+987 IYQ
-996 KVRGLAPIVNPYVYT
+996 
-1011 HSGIISS
+1011 H
-1018 SNTNYS
+1018 
-1024 VDIDVIETM
+1024 
-1033 YALHKNSVPVYC
+1033 
-1045 NVTCNYVPVSNAVYT
+1045 T
-1060 VNVMAKLEAVMA
+1060 V
-1072 ESSSTTGYMDTTL
+1072 
-1085 FFVANLHDMRQGY
+1085 
-1098 FNSETDHIINIFITG
+1098 
-1113 KTRTDN
+1113 
-1119 GLPPNSSGSLKYYIH
+1119 
-1134 TI
+1134 

>member
-16 YTNTRQAITGNS
+16 YTNTKQAITGNS

-93 PLDPDKAPNLWHAA
+93 PLDPDRAPDLWHAA
-107 PQTADDHWAALKE
+107 PQTSDDHWAALKE
-120 TGGKWTIWPITA
+120 TGGKWTIWPTTA

-151 DQGVNPPQSG
+151 DQGINPPQSG

-248 DNDKNH
+248 ENDKNH

-288 TQKPKGQRYR
+288 TQKPRGQRFR
-298 YMGTY
+298 YMGSY

-308 NPSTHPDSQRPE
+308 DPSTCVDSQNPE
-320 DYNWQEVIGE
+320 DYYWQEVIGE

-336 VADLD
+336 VADID
-341 NEIESIALTYD
+341 DMMKAVALTYD
-352 GKTTAAASY
+352 GKTTSAMTFS
-361 TPIASM
+361 PVVSM
-367 WYGSQKLTLDSL
+367 WYGVQQLTLDRL
-379 TAVVTKTDFANN
+379 EARVVGTDYANN
-391 VVVVPNKATGAISIS
+391 VIVVPNKTTGVVSVS
-406 WQKGVE
+406 FNEGVE
-412 LTSFNV
+412 LSTFHV
-418 DITVKATVNETQ
+418 DITVAATVNEVQ
-430 YVKLLFFKVNC
+430 YVKLLTFNVLC
-441 VKAGEPGADSVLY
+441 AKAGAPGEDAVLY
-454 KIEPSTNAIK
+454 KLEPSTKAIK
-464 KFSDGSISDLTISC
+464 RYSDGSVSDLTISC
-478 KKIKVV
+478 KKIKIV
-484 GSKKEETTDGTLYYK
+484 GKVKNDTTDGTLYYK
-499 IDSNDRQVYTGAID
+499 IDANDQQVYTGAID
-513 TSTISRKI
+513 TSLISSKI
-521 RFEFEV
+521 HFEYIV
-527 NDILWDAEDIYVI
+527 NDVLWDIEDIYIV
-540 EDGSTPKI
+540 EDGSIPKV

-562 IPSDESWT
+562 IPSDDSWT
-570 EPEHLED
+570 EPAHLED

-591 KIIYTWSD
+591 KVIYTWSD
-599 GTVTYSISYARCGF
+599 GTVTYSISYSRCGF

-678 QPDTDEGKAYWSA
+678 QPDTDAGKAYWSA

-727 KINTDDLVARKVRTA
+727 KIDTDDLVARKVRTNDSGDLISIENNKVSA
-742 ETGERITIQDNRFEA
+742 ISSNSNVLSINPGVDVESSIGPKTDSTVTYDGNKAIISKTISTSSISIGSSDDVILTTISRKAFNGYYKSIVA
-757 KDGNNKIVTIIDPSK
+757 GNNKIKISMSGATPTKLSIKFSIIAIGNAATALPITIASGYLETSSIYSGYVDIKSTGAKNIPLSYGDVF
-772 TIDYN
+772 TIKASCTYTIN
-777 YYSTNSY
+777 KPNSNSTFISAHIA
-784 ELEVNSGSTFFT
+784 NSGTVKIFDNDNMLIGKNGMRIGSNLGGQQVLIGVNDKSDDIFT
-796 RRTTQTTANSITNVY
+796 ISSESSPIL
-811 TVGTFVI
+811 TVGNAIKINTDKRGLIELKNPMV
-818 GPSGQ
+818 
-823 YLYDLLCNN
+823 YDLGENTS
-832 LIIRASSSSN
+832 ID
-842 AAGTYP
+842 
-848 QMPSVNN
+848 SVNMN
-855 FSVTVNAKIG
+855 NIYYCF
-865 SRNYTLASGSVQI
+865 Q
-878 NGPVY
+878 NGIPVY
-883 QVKQVPLIF
+883 IK
-892 NKTGNL
+892 GL
-898 YYAGTTG
+898 Y
-905 CTISIS
+905 I
-911 VTHSYSQP
+911 
-919 SSYSA
+919 
-924 YINQANVSFDAGAT
+924 AT
-938 FGVYVNPS
+938 FGS
-946 VFIGKNMAS
+946 VSRRIHYMARIEDMHS
-955 FGTLTESNHCLIGGS
+955 TNTTTTS
-970 GNTVLDI
+970 GNCTFLATCGLHNMDR
-977 LTSNSGITVT
+977 NSLSETTDYRLNIFIHGEVT
-987 QDSVNVITD
+987 QDRDEPFTRSAT
-996 KVRGLAPIVNPYVYT
+996 
-1011 HSGIISS
+1011 
-1018 SNTNYS
+1018 
-1024 VDIDVIETM
+1024 
-1033 YALHKNSVPVYC
+1033 
-1045 NVTCNYVPVSNAVYT
+1045 VTIYQHT
-1060 VNVMAKLEAVMA
+1060 V
-1072 ESSSTTGYMDTTL
+1072 
-1085 FFVANLHDMRQGY
+1085 
-1098 FNSETDHIINIFITG
+1098 
-1113 KTRTDN
+1113 
-1119 GLPPNSSGSLKYYIH
+1119 
-1134 TI
+1134 

>member
-16 YTNTRQAITGNS
+16 YTNTKQAITGNS

-41 LGSSTGGVE
+41 LGSSTSGVE

-93 PLDPDKAPNLWHAA
+93 PLDPDKAPDLWHAA

-120 TGGKWTIWPITA
+120 TGGSWNIWPLTA
-132 IDGSDG
+132 KDGTDG
-138 RGIRDTDTTYVLS
+138 RGIKSSLVEYVLS
-151 DQGVNPPQSG
+151 DQGNNPPASG
-161 WSESIPE
+161 WLTTSPD

-177 RTITTYTDN
+177 RTTTTYTDN
-186 TQDTIYTVTYIGRDG
+186 TTSVVYTVTYIGRDG

-248 DNDKNH
+248 ENDKNH

-262 VSVKGDSACLH
+262 VSIKGDSACLH

-330 QGESVI
+330 RGESVI

-391 VVVVPNKATGAISIS
+391 VVVVPNKTTGAISVS

-412 LTSFNV
+412 LTSFNI

-441 VKAGEPGADSVLY
+441 VKAGEPGADAVLY

-478 KKIKVV
+478 KKIKIV
-484 GSKKEETTDGTLYYK
+484 GARKEETTDGTLYYK

-570 EPEHLED
+570 EPAHLED

-591 KIIYTWSD
+591 KVIYTWSD

-613 NGKDGKTKPSV
+613 DGKDGKTKPSV

-653 TSAGAVDGKYY
+653 TSAGSVDGKYY

-678 QPDTDEGKAYWSA
+678 QPDTNEGRAYWSA

-727 KINTDDLVARKVRTA
+727 KIDTNDLVARKVRTDDSGNLISI
-742 ETGERITIQDNRFEA
+742 E
-757 KDGNNKIVTIIDPSK
+757 NNKISAISSDSTVLSINPSVGVESSIGPETDSTVTYDGNKAIISK
-772 TIDYN
+772 TISTSSISFGSGDDVILTTISRKAFNGYDKSIVAGDNKIKVFMSGADPTKLSIKFSIIAIGNAATALPITIASGYLETNSIYSGYIDIKSTGAKDIPLGYGDVFTIKASCTYTINKPNSNSTFISAHIANRGTVKIFDNDNMLIGKNGMRIGSNLGGQQVLMSVNNKSDDIFTILSESSPILTVGNAIKVNTDRRGLIELKNPMVYDLGGNTSIDSVNMNNIYYCFQNGIPVYIKGVYIATFGSVSRIIDYMARIEDR
-777 YYSTNSY
+777 YSTN
-784 ELEVNSGSTFFT
+784 
-796 RRTTQTTANSITNVY
+796 TT
-811 TVGTFVI
+811 
-818 GPSGQ
+818 
-823 YLYDLLCNN
+823 
-832 LIIRASSSSN
+832 
-842 AAGTYP
+842 
-848 QMPSVNN
+848 
-855 FSVTVNAKIG
+855 
-865 SRNYTLASGSVQI
+865 
-878 NGPVY
+878 
-883 QVKQVPLIF
+883 
-892 NKTGNL
+892 
-898 YYAGTTG
+898 TTG
-905 CTISIS
+905 GYCAFLATCGL
-911 VTHSYSQP
+911 HNMDR
-919 SSYSA
+919 SS
-924 YINQANVSFDAGAT
+924 
-938 FGVYVNPS
+938 
-946 VFIGKNMAS
+946 
-955 FGTLTESNHCLIGGS
+955 L
-970 GNTVLDI
+970 
-977 LTSNSGITVT
+977 
-987 QDSVNVITD
+987 
-996 KVRGLAPIVNPYVYT
+996 
-1011 HSGIISS
+1011 
-1018 SNTNYS
+1018 
-1024 VDIDVIETM
+1024 
-1033 YALHKNSVPVYC
+1033 
-1045 NVTCNYVPVSNAVYT
+1045 
-1060 VNVMAKLEAVMA
+1060 
-1072 ESSSTTGYMDTTL
+1072 
-1085 FFVANLHDMRQGY
+1085 
-1098 FNSETDHIINIFITG
+1098 SETTDYRLNIFITG
-1113 KTRTDN
+1113 SI
-1119 GLPPNSSGSLKYYIH
+1119 NSISNEPFTTSSTVTIYQH
-1134 TI
+1134 TV

>member
-16 YTNTRQAITGNS
+16 YTNTKQAITGNS

-93 PLDPDKAPNLWHAA
+93 PLDPDKAPDLWHAA

-211 IKGSLASINDLPT
+211 IKGSLDSISQLPT

-233 YIIGEDLWVYTGTSL
+233 YIIGEDLWVYTRTDL
-248 DNDKNH
+248 ENETNH

-273 IAWANTLAPDYENFT
+273 LAWAHTLAPDYENFT
-288 TQKPKGQRYR
+288 TQKPRGQRFR
-298 YMGTY
+298 YMGSY

-308 NPSTHPDSQRPE
+308 DPSTCVDSENPE
-320 DYNWQEVIGE
+320 DYHWQEVIGE

-336 VADLD
+336 VADID
-341 NEIESIALTYD
+341 DMMKAVALTYD
-352 GKTTAAASY
+352 GKTTSAMTFS
-361 TPIASM
+361 PVVSM
-367 WYGSQKLTLDSL
+367 WYGVQQLTLDRL
-379 TAVVTKTDFANN
+379 EARVVGTDYANN
-391 VVVVPNKATGAISIS
+391 VIVVPNKTTGVVSVS
-406 WQKGVE
+406 FNEGVE
-412 LTSFNV
+412 LSTFHV
-418 DITVKATVNETQ
+418 DITVAATVNETQ
-430 YVKLLFFKVNC
+430 YVKLLTFNVLC
-441 VKAGEPGADSVLY
+441 AKAGAPGEDAVLY
-454 KIEPSTNAIK
+454 KLEPSTKAIK
-464 KFSDGSISDLTISC
+464 RYSDGSVSDLTISC
-478 KKIKVV
+478 KKIKIV
-484 GSKKEETTDGTLYYK
+484 GKVKSDTTDGTLYYK
-499 IDSNDRQVYTGAID
+499 IDAKDQQVYTGAID
-513 TSTISRKI
+513 TSLISSKI
-521 RFEFEV
+521 HFEYIV
-527 NDILWDAEDIYVI
+527 NDVLWDIEDIYIV
-540 EDGSTPKI
+540 EDGSIPKI

-562 IPSDESWT
+562 IPSDDSWT
-570 EPEHLED
+570 EPAHLED

-591 KIIYTWSD
+591 KVIYTWSD

-613 NGKDGKTKPSV
+613 DGKDGKTKPSV

-678 QPDTDEGKAYWSA
+678 QPDTDGGKAYWSA

-714 QAININATKINAD
+714 QAINVNATKINAD
-727 KINTDDLVARKVRTA
+727 KIDTDDLVAKKVRTNDSGDLISI
-742 ETGERITIQDNRFEA
+742 E
-757 KDGNNKIVTIIDPSK
+757 NNKISAISSNSTVLSINPGVDIESSIGPENDSTVTYDGNKAIISK
-772 TIDYN
+772 TISTSSISIGSGNDVELTTISRKAFNGYYKSIVAGDNKIKVSMSGATPTKLSIKFSIIAIGNAATALPITIASGYLETSSIYSGYIDIKSTGAKNIPLSYGDVFTIKASCTYTINKPNSNSTFISAHIANRGTVKIFDNDNMLIGKNGIRIGSNLGGQQVSMGVNDKSDDIFTISSESSPILTVGGAIKVNTDRRGLIELKNPMVYDLGKNTSIDSVNMNNIYYCFQNGIPVYIKGVYIATFGSVSRTIDYMARIEDR
-777 YYSTNSY
+777 YSTNTTTT
-784 ELEVNSGSTFFT
+784 SGECVFLATCGLHNMD
-796 RRTTQTTANSITNVY
+796 R
-811 TVGTFVI
+811 
-818 GPSGQ
+818 
-823 YLYDLLCNN
+823 
-832 LIIRASSSSN
+832 SS
-842 AAGTYP
+842 
-848 QMPSVNN
+848 
-855 FSVTVNAKIG
+855 
-865 SRNYTLASGSVQI
+865 L
-878 NGPVY
+878 
-883 QVKQVPLIF
+883 
-892 NKTGNL
+892 
-898 YYAGTTG
+898 
-905 CTISIS
+905 
-911 VTHSYSQP
+911 
-919 SSYSA
+919 
-924 YINQANVSFDAGAT
+924 
-938 FGVYVNPS
+938 
-946 VFIGKNMAS
+946 
-955 FGTLTESNHCLIGGS
+955 
-970 GNTVLDI
+970 
-977 LTSNSGITVT
+977 
-987 QDSVNVITD
+987 
-996 KVRGLAPIVNPYVYT
+996 
-1011 HSGIISS
+1011 
-1018 SNTNYS
+1018 
-1024 VDIDVIETM
+1024 
-1033 YALHKNSVPVYC
+1033 
-1045 NVTCNYVPVSNAVYT
+1045 
-1060 VNVMAKLEAVMA
+1060 
-1072 ESSSTTGYMDTTL
+1072 
-1085 FFVANLHDMRQGY
+1085 
-1098 FNSETDHIINIFITG
+1098 SETTDYRLNIFITG
-1113 KTRTDN
+1113 SI
-1119 GLPPNSSGSLKYYIH
+1119 NSISDSPFSTSSSVTIYQH
-1134 TI
+1134 TV

>member
-16 YTNTRQAITGNS
+16 YTNTKQAITGNS

-50 KNYVDSQDKMTLDEA
+50 KNYVDSQDKMTLNEA

-93 PLDPDKAPNLWHAA
+93 PLDPDRAPDLWHAA
-107 PQTADDHWAALKE
+107 PQTRDDHWAALKE
-120 TGGKWTIWPITA
+120 TGGSWNIWPLTA
-132 IDGSDG
+132 KDGTDG
-138 RGIRDTDTTYVLS
+138 RGIKSSLVEYVLS
-151 DQGVNPPQSG
+151 DQGNNPPASG
-161 WSESIPE
+161 WLTTSPD

-177 RTITTYTDN
+177 RTTTTYTDN
-186 TQDTIYTVTYIGRDG
+186 TTSVVYTVTYIGRDG

-211 IKGSLASINDLPT
+211 IKGSLASVNDLPT

-248 DNDKNH
+248 ENDKNH

-341 NEIESIALTYD
+341 NQIESIALTYD

-391 VVVVPNKATGAISIS
+391 VVVVPNKATGAISVS

-441 VKAGEPGADSVLY
+441 VKAGEPGADAVLY

-484 GSKKEETTDGTLYYK
+484 GAKKEETTDGTLYYK

-527 NDILWDAEDIYVI
+527 NDILWDAEDIYII
-540 EDGSTPKI
+540 EDGSTPKV

-570 EPEHLED
+570 EPAHLED

-591 KIIYTWSD
+591 KVIYTWSD
-599 GTVTYSISYARCGF
+599 GTVTYSISYSRCGF
-613 NGKDGKTKPSV
+613 DGKDGKTKPSV
-624 VTYKGVWKSDGLYTG
+624 VTYRGVWTEDGLYTG

-653 TSAGAVDGKYY
+653 TSAGEVDGKYY

-678 QPDTDEGKAYWSA
+678 QPDTDGGKAYWSA

-727 KINTDDLVARKVRTA
+727 KIDTNDLVAKKVRTNDSGDLISI
-742 ETGERITIQDNRFEA
+742 E
-757 KDGNNKIVTIIDPSK
+757 NNKISAISSDSTVLSINPSVGVESSIGPETDSTVTYDGNKAIISK
-772 TIDYN
+772 TISTSSISIGSSDDVILTTISRKAFNGYDKSIVAGDNKIKVSMSGATPTKLSIKFSIIAIGNAATALPITIASGYLETSSIYN
-777 YYSTNSY
+777 GYIDIKSTGAKDIPLSYGDVFTIKASCTYTINKPNSNSTFISAHIA
-784 ELEVNSGSTFFT
+784 NSG
-796 RRTTQTTANSITNVY
+796 
-811 TVGTFVI
+811 TVKIFDNDNMLI
-818 GPSGQ
+818 GKNGMRIGSNLGGQ
-823 YLYDLLCNN
+823 QVL
-832 LIIRASSSSN
+832 
-842 AAGTYP
+842 
-848 QMPSVNN
+848 MSVNN
-855 FSVTVNAKIG
+855 KSDDIFTISSESSPILSVGSAIKVNTDRRGLIELKNPMVYDLGENTSID
-865 SRNYTLASGSVQI
+865 SVNMNNIYYCFQ
-878 NGPVY
+878 NGIPVY
-883 QVKQVPLIF
+883 IKGV
-892 NKTGNL
+892 
-898 YYAGTTG
+898 
-905 CTISIS
+905 
-911 VTHSYSQP
+911 
-919 SSYSA
+919 
-924 YINQANVSFDAGAT
+924 YIAT
-938 FGVYVNPS
+938 FGS
-946 VFIGKNMAS
+946 VSRRIHYMARIEDRH
-955 FGTLTESNHCLIGGS
+955 TTNTTTTS
-970 GNTVLDI
+970 GNCTFLATCGLHNMDR
-977 LTSNSGITVT
+977 NSLSETTDYRLNIFIHGEVT
-987 QDSVNVITD
+987 QDRDEPFTRSAT
-996 KVRGLAPIVNPYVYT
+996 
-1011 HSGIISS
+1011 
-1018 SNTNYS
+1018 
-1024 VDIDVIETM
+1024 
-1033 YALHKNSVPVYC
+1033 
-1045 NVTCNYVPVSNAVYT
+1045 VTIYQHT
-1060 VNVMAKLEAVMA
+1060 V
-1072 ESSSTTGYMDTTL
+1072 
-1085 FFVANLHDMRQGY
+1085 
-1098 FNSETDHIINIFITG
+1098 
-1113 KTRTDN
+1113 
-1119 GLPPNSSGSLKYYIH
+1119 
-1134 TI
+1134 

>member
-16 YTNTRQAITGNS
+16 YTNTKQAITGNS

-93 PLDPDKAPNLWHAA
+93 PLDPDRAPDLWHAA

-120 TGGKWTIWPITA
+120 TGGKWTIWPTTA

-248 DNDKNH
+248 DNDRNH

-336 VADLD
+336 VADID
-341 NEIESIALTYD
+341 DMMKAVALTYD
-352 GKTTAAASY
+352 GKTTSAMTFS
-361 TPIASM
+361 PVVSM
-367 WYGSQKLTLDSL
+367 WYGVQQLTLDRL
-379 TAVVTKTDFANN
+379 EARVVGTDYANN
-391 VVVVPNKATGAISIS
+391 VIVVPNKTTGVVSVS
-406 WQKGVE
+406 FNEGVE
-412 LTSFNV
+412 LSTFHV
-418 DITVKATVNETQ
+418 DITVAATVNEVQ
-430 YVKLLFFKVNC
+430 YVKLLTFSVLC
-441 VKAGEPGADSVLY
+441 AKAGAPGEDAVLY
-454 KIEPSTNAIK
+454 KLEPSTKAIK
-464 KFSDGSISDLTISC
+464 RYSDGSVSDLTISC
-478 KKIKVV
+478 KKIKIV
-484 GSKKEETTDGTLYYK
+484 GKVKSDTTDGTLYYK
-499 IDSNDRQVYTGAID
+499 IDAKDQQVYTGAID
-513 TSTISRKI
+513 TSLISSKI
-521 RFEFEV
+521 HFEYIV
-527 NDILWDAEDIYVI
+527 NDVLWDIEDIYIV
-540 EDGSTPKI
+540 EDGSIPKV

-562 IPSDESWT
+562 IPSDDSWT
-570 EPEHLED
+570 EPAHLED

-591 KIIYTWSD
+591 KVIYTWSD
-599 GTVTYSISYARCGF
+599 GTVTYSISYSRCGF

-639 TETDDSI
+639 TETDESI

-678 QPDTDEGKAYWSA
+678 QPDTDAGKAYWSA

-727 KINTDDLVARKVRTA
+727 KIDTDDLVARKVRTNDSGDLISIENNKVSA
-742 ETGERITIQDNRFEA
+742 ISSNSNVLSINPSIDIESSIGPENDSTVTY
-757 KDGNNKIVTIIDPSK
+757 DGNKAIISK
-772 TIDYN
+772 TISTSSISIGSGNDVELTTISRKAFNGYNKSIVAGDNKIKVSMSGATPTKLSIRFSIIAIGNAATALPITIASGYLETSSIYSGYIDIKSTGAKNIPLSYGDVFTIKASCTYTINKPNSNSTFISAHIANRGTVKIFDNDNMLIGKNGMRIGSNLGGQQVSMGVNDESDDIFTISSESSPILTVGGAIKVNTDRRGLIELKNPMVYDLGKNTSIDSVNMNNIYYCFQNGIPVYIKGVYIATFGSVSRTIDYMARIEDR
-777 YYSTNSY
+777 YSTNTTTT
-784 ELEVNSGSTFFT
+784 SGECVFLATCGLHNMD
-796 RRTTQTTANSITNVY
+796 R
-811 TVGTFVI
+811 
-818 GPSGQ
+818 
-823 YLYDLLCNN
+823 
-832 LIIRASSSSN
+832 SS
-842 AAGTYP
+842 
-848 QMPSVNN
+848 
-855 FSVTVNAKIG
+855 
-865 SRNYTLASGSVQI
+865 L
-878 NGPVY
+878 
-883 QVKQVPLIF
+883 
-892 NKTGNL
+892 
-898 YYAGTTG
+898 
-905 CTISIS
+905 
-911 VTHSYSQP
+911 
-919 SSYSA
+919 
-924 YINQANVSFDAGAT
+924 
-938 FGVYVNPS
+938 
-946 VFIGKNMAS
+946 
-955 FGTLTESNHCLIGGS
+955 
-970 GNTVLDI
+970 
-977 LTSNSGITVT
+977 
-987 QDSVNVITD
+987 
-996 KVRGLAPIVNPYVYT
+996 
-1011 HSGIISS
+1011 
-1018 SNTNYS
+1018 
-1024 VDIDVIETM
+1024 
-1033 YALHKNSVPVYC
+1033 
-1045 NVTCNYVPVSNAVYT
+1045 
-1060 VNVMAKLEAVMA
+1060 
-1072 ESSSTTGYMDTTL
+1072 
-1085 FFVANLHDMRQGY
+1085 
-1098 FNSETDHIINIFITG
+1098 SETTDYRLNIFITG
-1113 KTRTDN
+1113 SINPISDSPFST
-1119 GLPPNSSGSLKYYIH
+1119 SSSVTIYQH
-1134 TI
+1134 TV

>member
-16 YTNTRQAITGNS
+16 YTNTKQAITGNS

-85 STVASKDA
+85 STVATKDA
-93 PLDPDKAPNLWHAA
+93 PLDPDRAPDLWHAA

-120 TGGKWTIWPITA
+120 TGGKWTIWPTTA

-186 TQDTIYTVTYIGRDG
+186 TQDTVYTVTYIGRDG

-248 DNDKNH
+248 ENDKNH

-288 TQKPKGQRYR
+288 TQKPRGQRFR
-298 YMGTY
+298 YMGSY

-308 NPSTHPDSQRPE
+308 DPSTCVDSENPE
-320 DYNWQEVIGE
+320 DYYWQEVIGE

-336 VADLD
+336 VADID
-341 NEIESIALTYD
+341 DMMKAVALTYD
-352 GKTTAAASY
+352 GKTTSAMTFS
-361 TPIASM
+361 PVVSM
-367 WYGSQKLTLDSL
+367 WYGVQQLTLDRL
-379 TAVVTKTDFANN
+379 EARVVGTDYANN
-391 VVVVPNKATGAISIS
+391 VIVVPNKTTGVVSVS
-406 WQKGVE
+406 FNEGVE
-412 LTSFNV
+412 LSTFHV
-418 DITVKATVNETQ
+418 DITVAATVNEVQ
-430 YVKLLFFKVNC
+430 YVKLLTFNVLC
-441 VKAGEPGADSVLY
+441 AKAGAPGEDAVLY
-454 KIEPSTNAIK
+454 KLEPSTKAIK
-464 KFSDGSISDLTISC
+464 RYSDGSVSDLTISC
-478 KKIKVV
+478 KKIKIV
-484 GSKKEETTDGTLYYK
+484 GKVKSDTTDGTLYYK
-499 IDSNDRQVYTGAID
+499 IDANDQQVYTGAID
-513 TSTISRKI
+513 TSLISSKI
-521 RFEFEV
+521 HFEYIV
-527 NDILWDAEDIYVI
+527 NDVLWDIEDIYIV
-540 EDGSTPKI
+540 EDGSIPKV

-562 IPSDESWT
+562 IPSDDSWT
-570 EPEHLED
+570 EPAHLED

-591 KIIYTWSD
+591 KVIYTWSD

-613 NGKDGKTKPSV
+613 DGKDGKTKPSV

-678 QPDTDEGKAYWSA
+678 QPDTDGGKAYWSA

-714 QAININATKINAD
+714 QAINVNATKINAD
-727 KINTDDLVARKVRTA
+727 KIDTDDLVAKKVRTNDSGDLISI
-742 ETGERITIQDNRFEA
+742 E
-757 KDGNNKIVTIIDPSK
+757 NNKISAISSNSTVLSINPGVDIESFIGPENDSTVTYDVNKAIISK
-772 TIDYN
+772 TISTSSISIGSGNDVELTTISRKAFNGYYKSIVAGDNKIKVSMSGATPTKLSIKFSIIAIGNAATALPITIASGYLETSSIYNGYIDIKSTGAKNIPFSYGDVFTIKASCTYTINKPNSNSTFVSAHIANRGTVKIFDNDNMLIGKNGMRIGSNLGGQQVLISVNDKSDDIFTISSESSPILTVGGAIKVNTDRRGLIELKNPMVYDLGKNTSIDSVNMNNIYYCFQNGIPVYIKGVYIATFGSVSRTIDYMARIEDR
-777 YYSTNSY
+777 YSTN
-784 ELEVNSGSTFFT
+784 
-796 RRTTQTTANSITNVY
+796 TT
-811 TVGTFVI
+811 
-818 GPSGQ
+818 
-823 YLYDLLCNN
+823 
-832 LIIRASSSSN
+832 
-842 AAGTYP
+842 
-848 QMPSVNN
+848 
-855 FSVTVNAKIG
+855 
-865 SRNYTLASGSVQI
+865 
-878 NGPVY
+878 
-883 QVKQVPLIF
+883 
-892 NKTGNL
+892 
-898 YYAGTTG
+898 TTG
-905 CTISIS
+905 GECVFLATCGL
-911 VTHSYSQP
+911 HNMDR
-919 SSYSA
+919 SS
-924 YINQANVSFDAGAT
+924 
-938 FGVYVNPS
+938 
-946 VFIGKNMAS
+946 
-955 FGTLTESNHCLIGGS
+955 L
-970 GNTVLDI
+970 
-977 LTSNSGITVT
+977 
-987 QDSVNVITD
+987 
-996 KVRGLAPIVNPYVYT
+996 
-1011 HSGIISS
+1011 
-1018 SNTNYS
+1018 
-1024 VDIDVIETM
+1024 
-1033 YALHKNSVPVYC
+1033 
-1045 NVTCNYVPVSNAVYT
+1045 
-1060 VNVMAKLEAVMA
+1060 
-1072 ESSSTTGYMDTTL
+1072 
-1085 FFVANLHDMRQGY
+1085 
-1098 FNSETDHIINIFITG
+1098 SETTDYRLNIFITG
-1113 KTRTDN
+1113 SI
-1119 GLPPNSSGSLKYYIH
+1119 NSISDSPFSTSSSVTIYQH
-1134 TI
+1134 TV

>member
-16 YTNTRQAITGNS
+16 YTNTRQAITGDN
-28 LQETLCRVVDDLE
+28 LQETLCKVIDDLE
-41 LGSSTGGVE
+41 LGSSTDGVE

-71 KVAGGGEALLTWRY
+71 KVVGGGEALLTWRY
-85 STVASKDA
+85 STVASKEA
-93 PLDPDKAPNLWHAA
+93 PLDPNKAPDLWHAA

-120 TGGKWTIWPITA
+120 TGGSWNIWPLTA
-132 IDGSDG
+132 KDGTDG
-138 RGIRDTDTTYVLS
+138 RGIKSSKVEYALS
-151 DQGVNPPQSG
+151 DQGNNPPVSG
-161 WSESIPE
+161 WSTTSPD

-177 RTITTYTDN
+177 RTTTTYTDN
-186 TQDTIYTVTYIGRDG
+186 TTSVVHTVTYIGKDG
-201 NDGKNGKSVN
+201 NDGKNGTSVN
-211 IKGSLASINDLPT
+211 IKGTLASINDLPT
-224 SPTPSENDG
+224 SPTPSENDS

-248 DNDKNH
+248 ENDKNH

-308 NPSTHPDSQRPE
+308 DPRTHPDSQRPE

-391 VVVVPNKATGAISIS
+391 VVVVPNKVTGAISVS
-406 WQKGVE
+406 WQKGVK
-412 LTSFNV
+412 LTSFNI

-441 VKAGEPGADSVLY
+441 VRAGEPGADAVLY
-454 KIEPSTNAIK
+454 KIEPSTSAIK
-464 KFSDGSISDLTISC
+464 KFGDGSISDLKISC

-484 GSKKEETTDGTLYYK
+484 GAKREETTDGVLYYK
-499 IDSNDRQVYTGAID
+499 IDSNNRRVYTRAVD
-513 TSTISRKI
+513 TSTINRKI

-527 NDILWDAEDIYVI
+527 NNVLWDTEDIYVI
-540 EDGSTPKI
+540 EDGSTPNV

-562 IPSDESWT
+562 IPSSESWT
-570 EPEHLED
+570 EPAHLED

-591 KIIYTWSD
+591 KVIYTWSD

-613 NGKDGKTKPSV
+613 DGKDGETKPSI
-624 VTYKGVWKSDGLYTG
+624 VTYKGVWKNDGLYTG

-714 QAININATKINAD
+714 QAINVNATKINAD
-727 KINTDDLVARKVRTA
+727 KIDTNDLVARKVRTNDSGNLISI
-742 ETGERITIQDNRFEA
+742 E
-757 KDGNNKIVTIIDPSK
+757 NNKISAISSDSTVLSINPGVYVESSIGPENDSTVTYDGNKAIISK
-772 TIDYN
+772 TISTSSISFGSGNDIKLTTISRKAFNGYDKSIVTGDN
-777 YYSTNSY
+777 KIKVFMSGATPTKLSIKFSIIAIGNAATALPITIASGYLETSSIYSGYIDIKSTGAKDIPLSYGDVFTIKASCTYTINKPNS
-784 ELEVNSGSTFFT
+784 NSTFISAHIANRGTVKIFDNDNMLIGKNGMRIGSNLGGQQVLMSVNDKSDNIFT
-796 RRTTQTTANSITNVY
+796 ILSESSPILAVGSAIKVNTDRRGLIELKNPMV
-811 TVGTFVI
+811 
-818 GPSGQ
+818 
-823 YLYDLLCNN
+823 YDLGENTT
-832 LIIRASSSSN
+832 ID
-842 AAGTYP
+842 
-848 QMPSVNN
+848 SVNMN
-855 FSVTVNAKIG
+855 NIYYCFQNGIPVYIKGAYVATF
-865 SRNYTLASGSVQI
+865 GSVSR
-878 NGPVY
+878 
-883 QVKQVPLIF
+883 LIHYMARIEDRYCT
-892 NKTGNL
+892 N
-898 YYAGTTG
+898 TTTTSG
-905 CTISIS
+905 ECVFFATCGL
-911 VTHSYSQP
+911 HNMDR
-919 SSYSA
+919 SSYSE
-924 YINQANVSFDAGAT
+924 
-938 FGVYVNPS
+938 
-946 VFIGKNMAS
+946 K
-955 FGTLTESNHCLIGGS
+955 
-970 GNTVLDI
+970 
-977 LTSNSGITVT
+977 
-987 QDSVNVITD
+987 TD
-996 KVRGLAPIVNPYVYT
+996 YRL
-1011 HSGIISS
+1011 
-1018 SNTNYS
+1018 
-1024 VDIDVIETM
+1024 
-1033 YALHKNSVPVYC
+1033 
-1045 NVTCNYVPVSNAVYT
+1045 
-1060 VNVMAKLEAVMA
+1060 
-1072 ESSSTTGYMDTTL
+1072 
-1085 FFVANLHDMRQGY
+1085 
-1098 FNSETDHIINIFITG
+1098 NIFI
-1113 KTRTDN
+1113 
-1119 GLPPNSSGSLKYYIH
+1119 SGSINSISNEPFTTSSTVTIYQH
-1134 TI
+1134 TV

>member
-16 YTNTRQAITGNS
+16 YTNTRQAITGDN
-28 LQETLCRVVDDLE
+28 LQETLCKVVDDLE

-93 PLDPDKAPNLWHAA
+93 PLDPDRAPDLWHAA
-107 PQTADDHWAALKE
+107 PQTSDDHWAALKE
-120 TGGKWTIWPITA
+120 TGGSWNIWPLTA
-132 IDGSDG
+132 KDGTDG
-138 RGIRDTDTTYVLS
+138 RGIKSSLVEYVLS
-151 DQGVNPPQSG
+151 DQGNNPPASG
-161 WSESIPE
+161 WSKTSPD

-177 RTITTYTDN
+177 RTTTTYTDN
-186 TQDTIYTVTYIGRDG
+186 TTSVVYTVTYIGKDG

-211 IKGSLASINDLPT
+211 IKGSLASIDELPT

-248 DNDKNH
+248 ENDKNH

-391 VVVVPNKATGAISIS
+391 VVVVPNKATGAISVS
-406 WQKGVE
+406 WQKNVE

-441 VKAGEPGADSVLY
+441 VKAGEPGADAVLY

-484 GSKKEETTDGTLYYK
+484 GAKKEETTDGTLYYK

-527 NDILWDAEDIYVI
+527 NDILWDAEDIYII
-540 EDGSTPKI
+540 EDGSTPKV

-570 EPEHLED
+570 EPAHLED

-599 GTVTYSISYARCGF
+599 ETVTYSISYARCGF
-613 NGKDGKTKPSV
+613 DGKDGKTKPSV
-624 VTYKGVWKSDGLYTG
+624 VTYKGVWKNDGLYTG

-714 QAININATKINAD
+714 QAINLNATKINAD
-727 KINTDDLVARKVRTA
+727 KINTDDLVAKKVRTA

-757 KDGNNKIVTIIDPSK
+757 KDSNNKTVTVIDSSK
-772 TIDYN
+772 TISYD
-777 YYSTNSY
+777 YYSANAY
-784 ELEVNSGSTFFT
+784 KLEVNSGITFFT
-796 RRTTQTTANSITNVY
+796 RRTTQSAVSSLTNVY
-811 TVGTFVI
+811 TVGTFTI

-842 AAGTYP
+842 AVDTYP
-848 QMPSVNN
+848 EILSVNN

-892 NKTGNL
+892 NKIGNL

-919 SSYSA
+919 SFYSA

-987 QDSVNVITD
+987 QSSVNVITD
-996 KVRGLAPIVNPYVYT
+996 KIRGLVPIVNPYVYT
-1011 HSGIISS
+1011 HSGTISS
-1018 SNTNYS
+1018 GTAAYE
-1024 VDIDVIETM
+1024 VDTDSIETM

-1045 NVTCNYVPVSNAVYT
+1045 NVTYSYVPVSNAAYT
-1060 VNVMAKLEAVMA
+1060 VSAMAKLEAAMA
-1072 ESSSTTGYMDTTL
+1072 ESSSTSGYMDTTL
-1085 FFVANLHDMRQGY
+1085 FFVAHLHDMRQGY
-1098 FNSETDHIINIFITG
+1098 FNSDTDHIINIFITG

-1119 GLPPNSSGSLKYYIH
+1119 SLPLYSSGSLKCYVH

>member
-10 YIKDRV
+10 YIKGRV
-16 YTNTRQAITGNS
+16 YTNTRKAITGDN

-93 PLDPDKAPNLWHAA
+93 PLDPDKAPDLWHAA
-107 PQTADDHWAALKE
+107 PQTTDDHWAALKE
-120 TGGKWTIWPITA
+120 TGGSWNTWPLTA
-132 IDGSDG
+132 KDGTDG
-138 RGIRDTDTTYVLS
+138 RGIKSSLVEYVLS
-151 DQGVNPPQSG
+151 DQGNNPPASG
-161 WSESIPE
+161 WSKTSPD

-177 RTITTYTDN
+177 RTTTTYTDN
-186 TQDTIYTVTYIGRDG
+186 TTSVVYTVTYIGKDG
-201 NDGKNGKSVN
+201 NDGQNGKSVN

-224 SPTPSENDG
+224 SPTPSENDS

-248 DNDKNH
+248 ENDKNH

-308 NPSTHPDSQRPE
+308 NPSTHPDSQKPE

-367 WYGSQKLTLDSL
+367 WYGSQKLTLDDL
-379 TAVVTKTDFANN
+379 EAVVTKTDFANN
-391 VVVVPNKATGAISIS
+391 VVVVPDKSTGAISVS
-406 WQKGVE
+406 WQKDVE

-430 YVKLLFFKVNC
+430 YVKLLYFKVNC
-441 VKAGEPGADSVLY
+441 VNAGEPGADAVLY
-454 KIEPSTNAIK
+454 KVEPSTSAIK
-464 KFSDGSISDLTISC
+464 RFSDGSISDLTVSC
-478 KKIKVV
+478 KKMKVV
-484 GSKKEETTDGTLYYK
+484 GANKEETTDGVLYYK
-499 IDSNDRQVYTGAID
+499 IDSNERQVYTGAID

-521 RFEFEV
+521 RFELEV
-527 NDILWDAEDIYVI
+527 NDVLWDAEDIYVI
-540 EDGSTPKI
+540 EDGSTPKV

-562 IPSDESWT
+562 VPSNESWT
-570 EPEHLED
+570 EPARLED

-613 NGKDGKTKPSV
+613 DGKDGETKPSV
-624 VTYKGVWKSDGLYTG
+624 VTYKGVWTSDGLYTG

-653 TSAGAVDGKYY
+653 KSEGDVDGKYY
-664 MAIQTKKFVNESTP
+664 MAIQTKKFVSETTP
-678 QPDTDEGKAYWSA
+678 QPDTNEGKAYWSA

-714 QAININATKINAD
+714 ETINLNATQINAN
-727 KINTDDLVARKVRTA
+727 KINTDDLVAKKVRTNDSGNLISI
-742 ETGERITIQDNRFEA
+742 EDNKMSAISSDSTVLSVNPGVGVESSVGLTSDNTVA
-757 KDGNNKIVTIIDPSK
+757 YSGNKTVISK
-772 TIDYN
+772 TISTSSISMGNGDDVQLATISRKEFNGYIKSIVAGDNKIRISMSGATPTKFSITFSITAVGNSDTSSPIIIASGHLETSGLYNGFIDIKSTGAKDVPLDYGDVFTIKASCGYVIN
-777 YYSTNSY
+777 KPNSNSTLISAYIANSGTVKIFDNDKMLVGKDGIRIGSNLGGQKVLMSVNGKSDDILTVSNGSNSILTVGNSIKANIDSRGLVELKNPMVYDLGENASIDSVNMNNIYSCFTSGTPVYIKGVYTASFGSVSRSIDYVARIEDRYSTN
-784 ELEVNSGSTFFT
+784 T
-796 RRTTQTTANSITNVY
+796 TTAGGTCTFLATCGLHNMDRNS
-811 TVGTFVI
+811 
-818 GPSGQ
+818 
-823 YLYDLLCNN
+823 
-832 LIIRASSSSN
+832 
-842 AAGTYP
+842 
-848 QMPSVNN
+848 
-855 FSVTVNAKIG
+855 FSDTTDYRLNIFI
-865 SRNYTLASGSVQI
+865 SGSV
-878 NGPVY
+878 G
-883 QVKQVPLIF
+883 
-892 NKTGNL
+892 
-898 YYAGTTG
+898 A
-905 CTISIS
+905 IS
-911 VTHSYSQP
+911 
-919 SSYSA
+919 
-924 YINQANVSFDAGAT
+924 
-938 FGVYVNPS
+938 
-946 VFIGKNMAS
+946 
-955 FGTLTESNHCLIGGS
+955 
-970 GNTVLDI
+970 
-977 LTSNSGITVT
+977 
-987 QDSVNVITD
+987 DS
-996 KVRGLAPIVNPYVYT
+996 PF
-1011 HSGIISS
+1011 SS
-1018 SNTNYS
+1018 S
-1024 VDIDVIETM
+1024 
-1033 YALHKNSVPVYC
+1033 AA
-1045 NVTCNYVPVSNAVYT
+1045 VTIYQHT
-1060 VNVMAKLEAVMA
+1060 V
-1072 ESSSTTGYMDTTL
+1072 
-1085 FFVANLHDMRQGY
+1085 
-1098 FNSETDHIINIFITG
+1098 
-1113 KTRTDN
+1113 
-1119 GLPPNSSGSLKYYIH
+1119 
-1134 TI
+1134 

>member
-16 YTNTRQAITGNS
+16 YTNTRQAITGDN
-28 LQETLCRVVDDLE
+28 LQETLCKVIDDLE
-41 LGSSTGGVE
+41 LGSSTDGVE

-85 STVASKDA
+85 STVASKEA
-93 PLDPDKAPNLWHAA
+93 PLDPDKAPDLWHAA

-120 TGGKWTIWPITA
+120 TGGSWNIWPLTA
-132 IDGSDG
+132 KDGTDG
-138 RGIRDTDTTYVLS
+138 RGIKSSKVEYALS
-151 DQGVNPPQSG
+151 DQGNNPPVSG
-161 WSESIPE
+161 WSTTSPD

-177 RTITTYTDN
+177 RTTTTYTDN
-186 TQDTIYTVTYIGRDG
+186 TTSVVHTVTYIGKDG
-201 NDGKNGKSVN
+201 NDGKNGTSVN
-211 IKGSLASINDLPT
+211 IKGTLASINDLPT
-224 SPTPSENDG
+224 SPTPSENDS

-248 DNDKNH
+248 ENDKNH

-308 NPSTHPDSQRPE
+308 DPRTHPDSQRPE

-391 VVVVPNKATGAISIS
+391 VVVVPNKVTGAISVS
-406 WQKGVE
+406 WQKGVK
-412 LTSFNV
+412 LTSFNI

-441 VKAGEPGADSVLY
+441 VKAGGPGADAVLY
-454 KIEPSTNAIK
+454 KIEPSTSAIK
-464 KFSDGSISDLTISC
+464 KFGDGSISDLKISC

-484 GSKKEETTDGTLYYK
+484 GAKREETTDGVLYYK
-499 IDSNDRQVYTGAID
+499 IDSNNRRVYTGAVD
-513 TSTISRKI
+513 TYTINRKI

-527 NDILWDAEDIYVI
+527 NNVLWDTEDIYVI
-540 EDGSTPKI
+540 EDGSTPKV

-562 IPSDESWT
+562 IPSSESWT
-570 EPEHLED
+570 EPAHLED

-591 KIIYTWSD
+591 KVIYTWSD

-613 NGKDGKTKPSV
+613 DGKDGETKPSI
-624 VTYKGVWKSDGLYTG
+624 VTYKGVWKNDGLYTG

-714 QAININATKINAD
+714 QAINVNATKINAD
-727 KINTDDLVARKVRTA
+727 KIDTNDLVARKVRTNDSGNLISI
-742 ETGERITIQDNRFEA
+742 E
-757 KDGNNKIVTIIDPSK
+757 NNKISAISSDSTVLSINPGVYVESSIGPENDSTVTYDGNKAIISK
-772 TIDYN
+772 TISTSSISFGSGNDIKLTTISRKAFNGYDKSIVAGDN
-777 YYSTNSY
+777 KIKVFMSGATPTKLSIKFSIIAIGNAATALPITIASGYLETSSIYSGYIDIKSTGAKDIPLSYGDVFTIKASCTYTINKPNS
-784 ELEVNSGSTFFT
+784 NSTFISAHIANRGTVKIFDNDNMLIGKNGMRIGSNLGGQQVLMSVNDKSDDIFT
-796 RRTTQTTANSITNVY
+796 ILSESSPILAVGSAIKVNTDRRGLIELKNPMV
-811 TVGTFVI
+811 
-818 GPSGQ
+818 
-823 YLYDLLCNN
+823 YDLGENTT
-832 LIIRASSSSN
+832 ID
-842 AAGTYP
+842 
-848 QMPSVNN
+848 SVNMN
-855 FSVTVNAKIG
+855 NIYYCFQNGIPVYIKGAYVATF
-865 SRNYTLASGSVQI
+865 GSVSRI
-878 NGPVY
+878 IHYMARIEDRYCTN
-883 QVKQVPLIF
+883 
-892 NKTGNL
+892 
-898 YYAGTTG
+898 TTTTSG
-905 CTISIS
+905 ECVFFATCGL
-911 VTHSYSQP
+911 HNMDR
-919 SSYSA
+919 SSYSE
-924 YINQANVSFDAGAT
+924 T
-938 FGVYVNPS
+938 
-946 VFIGKNMAS
+946 
-955 FGTLTESNHCLIGGS
+955 
-970 GNTVLDI
+970 
-977 LTSNSGITVT
+977 
-987 QDSVNVITD
+987 TD
-996 KVRGLAPIVNPYVYT
+996 YRL
-1011 HSGIISS
+1011 
-1018 SNTNYS
+1018 
-1024 VDIDVIETM
+1024 
-1033 YALHKNSVPVYC
+1033 
-1045 NVTCNYVPVSNAVYT
+1045 
-1060 VNVMAKLEAVMA
+1060 
-1072 ESSSTTGYMDTTL
+1072 
-1085 FFVANLHDMRQGY
+1085 
-1098 FNSETDHIINIFITG
+1098 NIFI
-1113 KTRTDN
+1113 
-1119 GLPPNSSGSLKYYIH
+1119 SGSINSISNEPFTTSSTVTIYQH
-1134 TI
+1134 TV

>member
-16 YTNTRQAITGNS
+16 YTNTRQAITGDN

-93 PLDPDKAPNLWHAA
+93 PLDPDKAPDLWHAA

-120 TGGKWTIWPITA
+120 TGGSWNIWPLTA
-132 IDGSDG
+132 KDGTDG
-138 RGIRDTDTTYVLS
+138 RGIKSSLVEYVLS
-151 DQGVNPPQSG
+151 DQGNNPPASG
-161 WSESIPE
+161 WLTTSPD

-177 RTITTYTDN
+177 RTTTTYTDN
-186 TQDTIYTVTYIGRDG
+186 TTSVVYTVTYIGRDG
-201 NDGKNGKSVN
+201 NDGKNGTSVN
-211 IKGSLASINDLPT
+211 IKGTLASVNDLPT
-224 SPTPSENDG
+224 SPTPSENDS

-248 DNDKNH
+248 ENDKNH
-254 NGFTNVGK
+254 NGFTNVGR

-391 VVVVPNKATGAISIS
+391 VVVVTNSVTGAVSVS

-441 VKAGEPGADSVLY
+441 VKAGEPGADAVLY
-454 KIEPSTNAIK
+454 KIEPSTSAIK
-464 KFSDGSISDLTISC
+464 KFGDGSISDLTISC

-484 GSKKEETTDGTLYYK
+484 GTKREETTDGTLYYS
-499 IDSNDRQVYTGAID
+499 IDWNDRKVYTRAID
-513 TSTISRKI
+513 TSTINKKI
-521 RFEFEV
+521 RFELEV
-527 NDILWDAEDIYVI
+527 NNVLWDTEDIYVI
-540 EDGSTPKI
+540 EDGSTPKV

-562 IPSDESWT
+562 IPSSASWT
-570 EPEHLED
+570 EPAHLED

-591 KIIYTWSD
+591 KVIYTWSD

-613 NGKDGKTKPSV
+613 DGKNGKTKPSV
-624 VTYKGVWKSDGLYTG
+624 ATYKGVWKNDGLYTG

-714 QAININATKINAD
+714 QAINVNATKINAD
-727 KINTDDLVARKVRTA
+727 KIDTNDLVARKVRTDDSGNLISI
-742 ETGERITIQDNRFEA
+742 E
-757 KDGNNKIVTIIDPSK
+757 NNKISAISSDSTVLSINPSVGVESSIGPENDSTVTYDGSKPIISK
-772 TIDYN
+772 TISTSSISIGSSDDVKLTTISRKAFNGYDKSIVAGDN
-777 YYSTNSY
+777 KIKIYMDGATPTKLSIKFSIIAIGNAATALPITIASGYLETSSLYRGYIDIKSTGAKDIPLSYGDVFTIKASCTYTINKPNSNSTFISAHIANRGTVKIFDNDNMLIGKNGMRIGSNLGGQQVLMSVNNKSDDIFTISSESSPILTVGNAIKVNTDRRGLIELKNPMVYDLGENTSIDSVNMNNIYYCFQNGIPVYIKGVYIATFENGNRLIHYMARIEDRYSTNTTTS
-784 ELEVNSGSTFFT
+784 SGHCVFF
-796 RRTTQTTANSITNVY
+796 
-811 TVGTFVI
+811 
-818 GPSGQ
+818 
-823 YLYDLLCNN
+823 
-832 LIIRASSSSN
+832 
-842 AAGTYP
+842 
-848 QMPSVNN
+848 
-855 FSVTVNAKIG
+855 
-865 SRNYTLASGSVQI
+865 
-878 NGPVY
+878 
-883 QVKQVPLIF
+883 
-892 NKTGNL
+892 
-898 YYAGTTG
+898 
-905 CTISIS
+905 
-911 VTHSYSQP
+911 
-919 SSYSA
+919 
-924 YINQANVSFDAGAT
+924 AT
-938 FGVYVNPS
+938 CGLH
-946 VFIGKNMAS
+946 NM
-955 FGTLTESNHCLIGGS
+955 
-970 GNTVLDI
+970 D
-977 LTSNSGITVT
+977 
-987 QDSVNVITD
+987 
-996 KVRGLAPIVNPYVYT
+996 
-1011 HSGIISS
+1011 ISS
-1018 SNTNYS
+1018 
-1024 VDIDVIETM
+1024 
-1033 YALHKNSVPVYC
+1033 
-1045 NVTCNYVPVSNAVYT
+1045 
-1060 VNVMAKLEAVMA
+1060 
-1072 ESSSTTGYMDTTL
+1072 
-1085 FFVANLHDMRQGY
+1085 F
-1098 FNSETDHIINIFITG
+1098 SETTDYRLNIFIHSLVDPSS
-1113 KTRTDN
+1113 TD
-1119 GLPPNSSGSLKYYIH
+1119 PFRRPATVTIYQH
-1134 TI
+1134 TV

>member
-16 YTNTRQAITGNS
+16 YTNTKQAITGNS

-138 RGIRDTDTTYVLS
+138 RGIKDTDTTYVLS

-211 IKGSLASINDLPT
+211 IKGSLDSISQLPT

-233 YIIGEDLWVYTGTSL
+233 YIIGEDLWVYTKTDL
-248 DNDKNH
+248 ENETNH

-273 IAWANTLAPDYENFT
+273 LAWANTLAPDYENFT
-288 TQKPKGQRYR
+288 TQKPKGQRFR
-298 YMGTY
+298 YMGSY

-308 NPSTHPDSQRPE
+308 DPNTCVDSENPE
-320 DYNWQEVIGE
+320 DYHWQEVIGE

-336 VADLD
+336 VADID
-341 NEIESIALTYD
+341 DMMKAVALTYD
-352 GKTTAAASY
+352 GKTTSAMTFS
-361 TPIASM
+361 PVVSM
-367 WYGSQKLTLDSL
+367 WYGVQQLTLDRL
-379 TAVVTKTDFANN
+379 EARVVGTDYANN
-391 VVVVPNKATGAISIS
+391 VIVVPNKTTGVVSVS
-406 WQKGVE
+406 FNEGVE
-412 LTSFNV
+412 LSTFYV
-418 DITVKATVNETQ
+418 DITVAATVNEIQ
-430 YVKLLFFKVNC
+430 YVKLLTFSVLC
-441 VKAGEPGADSVLY
+441 AKAGAPGGDAVLY
-454 KIEPSTNAIK
+454 KLEPSTKAIK
-464 KFSDGSISDLTISC
+464 RYSDGSVSDLTISC
-478 KKIKVV
+478 KKIKIV
-484 GSKKEETTDGTLYYK
+484 GKVKSDTTDGTLYYK
-499 IDSNDRQVYTGAID
+499 IDAKDQQVYTGAID
-513 TSTISRKI
+513 TSLISSKI
-521 RFEFEV
+521 HFEYIV
-527 NDILWDAEDIYVI
+527 NDVLWDIEDIYIV
-540 EDGSTPKI
+540 EDGSIPKV

-562 IPSDESWT
+562 IPSDDSWT
-570 EPEHLED
+570 EPAHLED

-613 NGKDGKTKPSV
+613 DGKDGKTKPSV

-678 QPDTDEGKAYWSA
+678 QPDTDGGKAYWSA

-727 KINTDDLVARKVRTA
+727 KIDTNDLVAKKVRTNDSGDLISI
-742 ETGERITIQDNRFEA
+742 E
-757 KDGNNKIVTIIDPSK
+757 NNKISAISSNSTVLSINPGVDIESSIGPENDSTVTYDGNKAIVSK
-772 TIDYN
+772 TISTSSISIGSGNDVELTTISRKAFN
-777 YYSTNSY
+777 GYYKSIVAGDNKIKVSMSGATPTKLSIKFSIIAIGNAATALPITIASGYLETSSIYSGYIDIKSTGAKNIPLSYGDVFTIKASCTYTINKPNS
-784 ELEVNSGSTFFT
+784 NSTFISAHIANRGTVKIFDNDNMLIGKNGMRIGSNLGGQQVSMGVNDKSDDIFT
-796 RRTTQTTANSITNVY
+796 ISSESSPIL
-811 TVGTFVI
+811 TVGNAIKVNTDRRGLIELKNPMV
-818 GPSGQ
+818 
-823 YLYDLLCNN
+823 YDLGKNTS
-832 LIIRASSSSN
+832 ID
-842 AAGTYP
+842 
-848 QMPSVNN
+848 SVNMN
-855 FSVTVNAKIG
+855 NIYYCF
-865 SRNYTLASGSVQI
+865 Q
-878 NGPVY
+878 NGIPVY
-883 QVKQVPLIF
+883 IKGV
-892 NKTGNL
+892 
-898 YYAGTTG
+898 
-905 CTISIS
+905 
-911 VTHSYSQP
+911 
-919 SSYSA
+919 
-924 YINQANVSFDAGAT
+924 YIAT
-938 FGVYVNPS
+938 FGNVSRIIDYMARIEDRYTTNTTTTS
-946 VFIGKNMAS
+946 GECVFLATCGLHNM
-955 FGTLTESNHCLIGGS
+955 
-970 GNTVLDI
+970 D
-977 LTSNSGITVT
+977 
-987 QDSVNVITD
+987 
-996 KVRGLAPIVNPYVYT
+996 R
-1011 HSGIISS
+1011 SS
-1018 SNTNYS
+1018 
-1024 VDIDVIETM
+1024 
-1033 YALHKNSVPVYC
+1033 L
-1045 NVTCNYVPVSNAVYT
+1045 
-1060 VNVMAKLEAVMA
+1060 
-1072 ESSSTTGYMDTTL
+1072 
-1085 FFVANLHDMRQGY
+1085 
-1098 FNSETDHIINIFITG
+1098 SETTDYRLNIFITG
-1113 KTRTDN
+1113 SI
-1119 GLPPNSSGSLKYYIH
+1119 NSISDSPFSTSSSVTIYQH
-1134 TI
+1134 TV

>member
-120 TGGKWTIWPITA
+120 TGGKWTIWPTTA

-211 IKGSLASINDLPT
+211 IKGSLDSISQLPT

-233 YIIGEDLWVYTGTSL
+233 YIIGEDLWVYTKTNL
-248 DNDKNH
+248 ENETNH

-273 IAWANTLAPDYENFT
+273 LAWANTLAPDYENFT
-288 TQKPKGQRYR
+288 TQKPKGQRFR
-298 YMGTY
+298 YMGSY

-308 NPSTHPDSQRPE
+308 DPNTCVDSENPE
-320 DYNWQEVIGE
+320 DYHWQEVIGE

-336 VADLD
+336 VADID
-341 NEIESIALTYD
+341 DMMKAVALTYD
-352 GKTTAAASY
+352 GKTTSAMTFS
-361 TPIASM
+361 PVVSM
-367 WYGSQKLTLDSL
+367 WYGVQQLTLDRL
-379 TAVVTKTDFANN
+379 EARVVGTDYANN
-391 VVVVPNKATGAISIS
+391 VIVVPNKTTGVVSVS
-406 WQKGVE
+406 FNEGVE
-412 LTSFNV
+412 LSTFYV
-418 DITVKATVNETQ
+418 DITVAATVNEIQ
-430 YVKLLFFKVNC
+430 YVKLLTFSVLC
-441 VKAGEPGADSVLY
+441 AKAGAPGGDAVLY
-454 KIEPSTNAIK
+454 KLEPSTKAIK
-464 KFSDGSISDLTISC
+464 RYSDGSVSDLTISC
-478 KKIKVV
+478 KKIKIV
-484 GSKKEETTDGTLYYK
+484 GKVKSDTTDGTLYYK
-499 IDSNDRQVYTGAID
+499 IDAKDQQVYTGAID
-513 TSTISRKI
+513 TSLISSKI
-521 RFEFEV
+521 HFEYIV
-527 NDILWDAEDIYVI
+527 NDVLWDIEDIYIV
-540 EDGSTPKI
+540 EDGSIPKI

-570 EPEHLED
+570 EPAHLED

-613 NGKDGKTKPSV
+613 DGKDGKTKPSV

-653 TSAGAVDGKYY
+653 TSSGAVDGKYY

-727 KINTDDLVARKVRTA
+727 KIDTNDLVARKVRTNDSGNLISI
-742 ETGERITIQDNRFEA
+742 E
-757 KDGNNKIVTIIDPSK
+757 NNKISSISSDSTVLSINPSVDVESSIGPENDSTVTYDGNKAIISK
-772 TIDYN
+772 TISTSSISIGSGDDIELTTISRKAFNGYN
-777 YYSTNSY
+777 KSIVAGDNKIKVAMSGAAPAKLSIKFSIIAIGNAATALPITIASGYLETSSIYSGYIDIKSTGAKNIPLSYGDVFTIKASCTYTINKPNS
-784 ELEVNSGSTFFT
+784 NSTFISAHIANRGTVKIFDNDNMLIGKNGMRIGSNLGGQQVSIGVNDKSDDIFT
-796 RRTTQTTANSITNVY
+796 ISSESSPIL
-811 TVGTFVI
+811 TVGGAIKVNTDRRGLIELKNPMV
-818 GPSGQ
+818 
-823 YLYDLLCNN
+823 YDLGENTS
-832 LIIRASSSSN
+832 ID
-842 AAGTYP
+842 
-848 QMPSVNN
+848 SVNMN
-855 FSVTVNAKIG
+855 NIYHCF
-865 SRNYTLASGSVQI
+865 Q
-878 NGPVY
+878 NGIPVY
-883 QVKQVPLIF
+883 IKGV
-892 NKTGNL
+892 
-898 YYAGTTG
+898 
-905 CTISIS
+905 
-911 VTHSYSQP
+911 
-919 SSYSA
+919 
-924 YINQANVSFDAGAT
+924 YIAT
-938 FGVYVNPS
+938 FGS
-946 VFIGKNMAS
+946 VSRTIDYMARIEDRYTTNTTTTSGECVFLATCGLHNM
-955 FGTLTESNHCLIGGS
+955 
-970 GNTVLDI
+970 D
-977 LTSNSGITVT
+977 
-987 QDSVNVITD
+987 
-996 KVRGLAPIVNPYVYT
+996 R
-1011 HSGIISS
+1011 SS
-1018 SNTNYS
+1018 
-1024 VDIDVIETM
+1024 
-1033 YALHKNSVPVYC
+1033 L
-1045 NVTCNYVPVSNAVYT
+1045 
-1060 VNVMAKLEAVMA
+1060 
-1072 ESSSTTGYMDTTL
+1072 
-1085 FFVANLHDMRQGY
+1085 
-1098 FNSETDHIINIFITG
+1098 SETTDYRLNIFITG
-1113 KTRTDN
+1113 SI
-1119 GLPPNSSGSLKYYIH
+1119 NSISDSPFSRSSSVTIYQH
-1134 TI
+1134 TV

>member
-16 YTNTRQAITGNS
+16 YTNTKQAITGNS

-50 KNYVDSQDKMTLDEA
+50 KNYVDSQDRMTLDEA

-85 STVASKDA
+85 STVATKDA
-93 PLDPDKAPNLWHAA
+93 PLDPDRAPDLWHAA

-120 TGGKWTIWPITA
+120 TGGKWTIWPTTA

-186 TQDTIYTVTYIGRDG
+186 TQDTVYTVTYIGRDG

-248 DNDKNH
+248 ENDKNH

-288 TQKPKGQRYR
+288 TQKPRGQRFR
-298 YMGTY
+298 YMGSY

-308 NPSTHPDSQRPE
+308 DPSTCVDSENPE
-320 DYNWQEVIGE
+320 DYYWQEVIGE

-336 VADLD
+336 VADID
-341 NEIESIALTYD
+341 DMMKAVALTYD
-352 GKTTAAASY
+352 GKTTSAMTFS
-361 TPIASM
+361 PVVSM
-367 WYGSQKLTLDSL
+367 WYGVQQLTLDRL
-379 TAVVTKTDFANN
+379 EARVVGTDYTNN
-391 VVVVPNKATGAISIS
+391 VIVVPNKTTGVVSVS
-406 WQKGVE
+406 FNEGVE
-412 LTSFNV
+412 LSTFHV
-418 DITVKATVNETQ
+418 DITVAATVNEIQ
-430 YVKLLFFKVNC
+430 YVKLLTFNVLC
-441 VKAGEPGADSVLY
+441 AKAGAPGEDAVLY
-454 KIEPSTNAIK
+454 KLEPSTKAIK
-464 KFSDGSISDLTISC
+464 RYSDGSVSDLTISC
-478 KKIKVV
+478 KKIKIV
-484 GSKKEETTDGTLYYK
+484 GKVKSDTTDGTLYYK
-499 IDSNDRQVYTGAID
+499 IDANDQQVYTGAID
-513 TSTISRKI
+513 TSLISSKI
-521 RFEFEV
+521 HFEYIV
-527 NDILWDAEDIYVI
+527 NDVLWDIEDIYIV
-540 EDGSTPKI
+540 EDGSIPKV

-562 IPSDESWT
+562 IPSDDSWT
-570 EPEHLED
+570 EPAHLED

-591 KIIYTWSD
+591 KVIYTWSD

-613 NGKDGKTKPSV
+613 DGKDGKTKPSV

-678 QPDTDEGKAYWSA
+678 QPDTDGGKAYWSA

-714 QAININATKINAD
+714 QAINVNATKINAD
-727 KINTDDLVARKVRTA
+727 KIDTDDLVAKKVRTNDSGDLISI
-742 ETGERITIQDNRFEA
+742 E
-757 KDGNNKIVTIIDPSK
+757 NNKISAISSNSTVLSINPGVDIESFIGPENDSTVTYDVNKAIISK
-772 TIDYN
+772 TISTSSISIGSGNDVELTTISRKAFNGYYKSIVAGDNKIKVSMSGATPTKLSIKFSIIAIGNAATALPITIASGYLETSSIYNGYIDIKSTGAKNIPFSYGDVFTIKASCTYTINKPNSNSTFVSAHIANRGTVKIFDNDNMLIGKNGMRIGSNLGGQQVLISVNDKSDDIFTISSESSPILTVGGAIKVNTDRRGLIELKNPMVYDLGKNTSIDSVNMNNIYYCFQNGIPVYIKGVYIATFGSVSRTIDYMARIEDR
-777 YYSTNSY
+777 YSTN
-784 ELEVNSGSTFFT
+784 
-796 RRTTQTTANSITNVY
+796 TT
-811 TVGTFVI
+811 
-818 GPSGQ
+818 
-823 YLYDLLCNN
+823 
-832 LIIRASSSSN
+832 
-842 AAGTYP
+842 
-848 QMPSVNN
+848 
-855 FSVTVNAKIG
+855 
-865 SRNYTLASGSVQI
+865 
-878 NGPVY
+878 
-883 QVKQVPLIF
+883 
-892 NKTGNL
+892 
-898 YYAGTTG
+898 TTG
-905 CTISIS
+905 GECVFLATCGL
-911 VTHSYSQP
+911 HNMDR
-919 SSYSA
+919 SS
-924 YINQANVSFDAGAT
+924 
-938 FGVYVNPS
+938 
-946 VFIGKNMAS
+946 
-955 FGTLTESNHCLIGGS
+955 L
-970 GNTVLDI
+970 
-977 LTSNSGITVT
+977 
-987 QDSVNVITD
+987 
-996 KVRGLAPIVNPYVYT
+996 
-1011 HSGIISS
+1011 
-1018 SNTNYS
+1018 
-1024 VDIDVIETM
+1024 
-1033 YALHKNSVPVYC
+1033 
-1045 NVTCNYVPVSNAVYT
+1045 
-1060 VNVMAKLEAVMA
+1060 
-1072 ESSSTTGYMDTTL
+1072 
-1085 FFVANLHDMRQGY
+1085 
-1098 FNSETDHIINIFITG
+1098 SETTDYRLNIFITG
-1113 KTRTDN
+1113 SI
-1119 GLPPNSSGSLKYYIH
+1119 NSISDSPFSTSSSVTIYQH
-1134 TI
+1134 TV

>member
-120 TGGKWTIWPITA
+120 TGGKWTIWPTTA

-211 IKGSLASINDLPT
+211 IKGSLDSISQLPT
-224 SPTPSENDG
+224 NPTPSENDG
-233 YIIGEDLWVYTGTSL
+233 YIIGEDLWVYTKTNL
-248 DNDKNH
+248 ENETNH

-273 IAWANTLAPDYENFT
+273 LAWANTLAPDYENFT
-288 TQKPKGQRYR
+288 TQKPRGQRFR
-298 YMGTY
+298 YMGSY

-308 NPSTHPDSQRPE
+308 DPSTCVDSENPE
-320 DYNWQEVIGE
+320 DYYWQEVIGE

-336 VADLD
+336 VADID
-341 NEIESIALTYD
+341 DMMKAVALTYD
-352 GKTTAAASY
+352 GKTTSAMTFS
-361 TPIASM
+361 PVVSM
-367 WYGSQKLTLDSL
+367 WYGVQQLTLDRL
-379 TAVVTKTDFANN
+379 EARVVGTDYANN
-391 VVVVPNKATGAISIS
+391 VIVVPNKTTGVVSVS
-406 WQKGVE
+406 FNDGVE
-412 LTSFNV
+412 LSTFYV
-418 DITVKATVNETQ
+418 DITVAATVNEVQ
-430 YVKLLFFKVNC
+430 YVKLLTFSVLC
-441 VKAGEPGADSVLY
+441 AKAGAPGEDAVLY
-454 KIEPSTNAIK
+454 KLEPSTKAIK
-464 KFSDGSISDLTISC
+464 RYGDGSVSDLTISC
-478 KKIKVV
+478 KKIKIV
-484 GSKKEETTDGTLYYK
+484 GKVKSDTTDGTLYYK
-499 IDSNDRQVYTGAID
+499 IDAKDQQVYTGAID
-513 TSTISRKI
+513 TSLISSKI
-521 RFEFEV
+521 HFEYIV
-527 NDILWDAEDIYVI
+527 NDVLWDIEDIYIV
-540 EDGSTPKI
+540 EDGSIPKVI
-548 VDTKYSYAI
+548 DTKYSYAI

-562 IPSDESWT
+562 IPSDDSWT
-570 EPEHLED
+570 EPAHLED

-591 KIIYTWSD
+591 KVIYTWSD

-613 NGKDGKTKPSV
+613 DGKDGKTKPSV

-678 QPDTDEGKAYWSA
+678 QPDTDGGKAYWSA

-714 QAININATKINAD
+714 QAINVNATKINAD
-727 KINTDDLVARKVRTA
+727 KIDTDDLVAKKVRTNDSGDLISI
-742 ETGERITIQDNRFEA
+742 E
-757 KDGNNKIVTIIDPSK
+757 NNKISAISSNSTVLSINPGVDIESSIGPENDSTVTYDGNKAIISK
-772 TIDYN
+772 TISTSSISIGSGNDVELTTISRKAFNGYYKSIVAGDNKIKVSMSGATPTKLSIKFSIIAIGNAATALPITIASGYLETSSIYSGYIDIKSTGAKNIPLSYGDVFTIKASCTYTINKPNSNSTFISAHIANRGTVKIFDNDNMLIGKNGIRIGSNLGGQQVSMGVNDKSDDIFTISSESSPILTVGGAIKVNTDRRGLIELKNPMVYDIGKNTSIDSVNMNNIYYCFQNGIPVYIKGVYIATFESVSRTIDYMARIEDR
-777 YYSTNSY
+777 YSTNTTTT
-784 ELEVNSGSTFFT
+784 SGECVFLATCGLHNMD
-796 RRTTQTTANSITNVY
+796 R
-811 TVGTFVI
+811 
-818 GPSGQ
+818 
-823 YLYDLLCNN
+823 
-832 LIIRASSSSN
+832 SS
-842 AAGTYP
+842 
-848 QMPSVNN
+848 
-855 FSVTVNAKIG
+855 
-865 SRNYTLASGSVQI
+865 L
-878 NGPVY
+878 
-883 QVKQVPLIF
+883 
-892 NKTGNL
+892 
-898 YYAGTTG
+898 
-905 CTISIS
+905 
-911 VTHSYSQP
+911 
-919 SSYSA
+919 
-924 YINQANVSFDAGAT
+924 
-938 FGVYVNPS
+938 
-946 VFIGKNMAS
+946 
-955 FGTLTESNHCLIGGS
+955 
-970 GNTVLDI
+970 
-977 LTSNSGITVT
+977 
-987 QDSVNVITD
+987 
-996 KVRGLAPIVNPYVYT
+996 
-1011 HSGIISS
+1011 
-1018 SNTNYS
+1018 
-1024 VDIDVIETM
+1024 
-1033 YALHKNSVPVYC
+1033 
-1045 NVTCNYVPVSNAVYT
+1045 
-1060 VNVMAKLEAVMA
+1060 
-1072 ESSSTTGYMDTTL
+1072 
-1085 FFVANLHDMRQGY
+1085 
-1098 FNSETDHIINIFITG
+1098 SETTDYRLNIFITG
-1113 KTRTDN
+1113 SINPISDSPFST
-1119 GLPPNSSGSLKYYIH
+1119 SSSVTIYQH
-1134 TI
+1134 TV

>member
-16 YTNTRQAITGNS
+16 YTNTKQAITGNS

-93 PLDPDKAPNLWHAA
+93 PLDPDKAPDLWHAA

-120 TGGKWTIWPITA
+120 TGGKWTIWPTTA

-211 IKGSLASINDLPT
+211 IKGSLDSISQLPT

-233 YIIGEDLWVYTGTSL
+233 YIIGEDLWVYTKTNL
-248 DNDKNH
+248 ENETNH

-273 IAWANTLAPDYENFT
+273 LAWANTLAPDYENFT
-288 TQKPKGQRYR
+288 TQKPRGQRFR
-298 YMGTY
+298 YMGSY

-308 NPSTHPDSQRPE
+308 DPSTCVDSENPE
-320 DYNWQEVIGE
+320 DYHWQEVIGE

-336 VADLD
+336 VADID
-341 NEIESIALTYD
+341 DMMKAVALTYE
-352 GKTTAAASY
+352 GKTTSAMTFS
-361 TPIASM
+361 PVVSM
-367 WYGSQKLTLDSL
+367 WYGVQQLTLDRL
-379 TAVVTKTDFANN
+379 EARVVGTDYANN
-391 VVVVPNKATGAISIS
+391 VIVVPNKTTGVVSVS
-406 WQKGVE
+406 FNEGVE
-412 LTSFNV
+412 LSTFYV
-418 DITVKATVNETQ
+418 DITVAATVNETQ
-430 YVKLLFFKVNC
+430 YVKLLTFSVLC
-441 VKAGEPGADSVLY
+441 AKAGAPGEDAVLY
-454 KIEPSTNAIK
+454 KLEPSTKAIK
-464 KFSDGSISDLTISC
+464 RYSDGSVSDLTISC
-478 KKIKVV
+478 KKIKIV
-484 GSKKEETTDGTLYYK
+484 GKVKSDTTDGTLYYK
-499 IDSNDRQVYTGAID
+499 IDAKDQQVYTGAID
-513 TSTISRKI
+513 TSLISSKI
-521 RFEFEV
+521 HFEYIV
-527 NDILWDAEDIYVI
+527 NDVLWDIEDIYIV
-540 EDGSTPKI
+540 EDGSIPKV

-562 IPSDESWT
+562 IPSDDSWT
-570 EPEHLED
+570 EPAHLED

-613 NGKDGKTKPSV
+613 DGKDGKTKPSV

-678 QPDTDEGKAYWSA
+678 QPDTDGGKAYWSA

-714 QAININATKINAD
+714 QAINVNATKINAD
-727 KINTDDLVARKVRTA
+727 KIDTEDLVAKKVRTNDSGDLISI
-742 ETGERITIQDNRFEA
+742 E
-757 KDGNNKIVTIIDPSK
+757 NNKISAISSNSTVLSINPGVDIESSIGPENDSTVTYDGNKAIISK
-772 TIDYN
+772 TISTSSISIGSGDDVELTTISRKAFNGYYKSIVAGDNKIKVSMSGATPTKLSIKFSIIAIGNAATALPITIASGYLETSSIYSGYIDIKSTGAKNIPLSYGDVFTIKASCTYTINKPNSNSTFISAHIANRGTVKIFDNDNMLIGKNGMRIGSNLGGQQVSIGVNDKSDDIFTISSESSPILTVGGAIKVNTDRRGLIELKNPMVYDLGKNTSIDSVNMNNIYYCFQNGIPVYIKGVYIATFGSVSRTIDYMARIEDR
-777 YYSTNSY
+777 YSTNTTTT
-784 ELEVNSGSTFFT
+784 SGECVFLATCGLHNMD
-796 RRTTQTTANSITNVY
+796 R
-811 TVGTFVI
+811 
-818 GPSGQ
+818 
-823 YLYDLLCNN
+823 
-832 LIIRASSSSN
+832 SS
-842 AAGTYP
+842 
-848 QMPSVNN
+848 
-855 FSVTVNAKIG
+855 
-865 SRNYTLASGSVQI
+865 L
-878 NGPVY
+878 
-883 QVKQVPLIF
+883 
-892 NKTGNL
+892 
-898 YYAGTTG
+898 
-905 CTISIS
+905 
-911 VTHSYSQP
+911 
-919 SSYSA
+919 
-924 YINQANVSFDAGAT
+924 
-938 FGVYVNPS
+938 
-946 VFIGKNMAS
+946 
-955 FGTLTESNHCLIGGS
+955 
-970 GNTVLDI
+970 
-977 LTSNSGITVT
+977 
-987 QDSVNVITD
+987 
-996 KVRGLAPIVNPYVYT
+996 
-1011 HSGIISS
+1011 
-1018 SNTNYS
+1018 
-1024 VDIDVIETM
+1024 
-1033 YALHKNSVPVYC
+1033 
-1045 NVTCNYVPVSNAVYT
+1045 
-1060 VNVMAKLEAVMA
+1060 
-1072 ESSSTTGYMDTTL
+1072 
-1085 FFVANLHDMRQGY
+1085 
-1098 FNSETDHIINIFITG
+1098 SETTDYRLNIFITG
-1113 KTRTDN
+1113 SI
-1119 GLPPNSSGSLKYYIH
+1119 NSISDSPFSTSSSVTIYQH
-1134 TI
+1134 TV

>member
-16 YTNTRQAITGNS
+16 YTNTKQAITGNS

-85 STVASKDA
+85 STVATKYA
-93 PLDPDKAPNLWHAA
+93 PLDPDKAPDLWHAA

-138 RGIRDTDTTYVLS
+138 RGIRDTDTTYVSS

-211 IKGSLASINDLPT
+211 IKGSLDSISQLPT

-233 YIIGEDLWVYTGTSL
+233 YIIGEDLWVYTKTNL
-248 DNDKNH
+248 ENETNH

-273 IAWANTLAPDYENFT
+273 LAWANTLDPDYENFT
-288 TQKPKGQRYR
+288 TQKPRGQRFR
-298 YMGTY
+298 YMGSY

-308 NPSTHPDSQRPE
+308 DPNTCVDSENPE
-320 DYNWQEVIGE
+320 DYHWQEVIGE

-336 VADLD
+336 VADID
-341 NEIESIALTYD
+341 DMMKAVALTYD
-352 GKTTAAASY
+352 GKTTSAMTFS
-361 TPIASM
+361 PVVSM
-367 WYGSQKLTLDSL
+367 WYGVQQLTLDRL
-379 TAVVTKTDFANN
+379 EARVVGTDYANN
-391 VVVVPNKATGAISIS
+391 VIVVPNKTTGVVSVS
-406 WQKGVE
+406 FNEGVE
-412 LTSFNV
+412 LSTFYV
-418 DITVKATVNETQ
+418 DITVAATVNEVQ
-430 YVKLLFFKVNC
+430 YVKLLTFSVLC
-441 VKAGEPGADSVLY
+441 AKAGAPGEDAVLY
-454 KIEPSTNAIK
+454 KLEPSTKAIK
-464 KFSDGSISDLTISC
+464 RYGDGSVSDLTISC
-478 KKIKVV
+478 KKIKIV
-484 GSKKEETTDGTLYYK
+484 GKVKSDTTDGTLYYK
-499 IDSNDRQVYTGAID
+499 IDAKDQQVYTGAID
-513 TSTISRKI
+513 TSLISSKI
-521 RFEFEV
+521 HFEYIV
-527 NDILWDAEDIYVI
+527 NDVLWDIEDIYIV
-540 EDGSTPKI
+540 EDGSIPKV

-562 IPSDESWT
+562 IPSDDSWT
-570 EPEHLED
+570 EPAHLED

-613 NGKDGKTKPSV
+613 NGKDGNTKPSV

-678 QPDTDEGKAYWSA
+678 QPDTDGGKAYWSA

-696 ANIATDFLFSQQV
+696 ANIATDFLFSQQI

-727 KINTDDLVARKVRTA
+727 KIDTDDLVAKKVRTNDSGDLISI
-742 ETGERITIQDNRFEA
+742 E
-757 KDGNNKIVTIIDPSK
+757 NNKISAISSNSTVLSINPGIDIESSIGPENDSTVTYDGSEAIISK
-772 TIDYN
+772 TISTSSISIGSGNDVELTTISRKAFNGYYKSIVAGDNKIKVSVSGATPTKLSIKFSIIAIGNAATALPITIASGYLETGSIYSGYIDIKSTGAKNIPLSYGDVFTIKASCTYTINKPNSNSTFISAHIANRGTVKIFDNDNMLIGKNGIRIGSNLGGQQVSMGVNDNSDDIFTISSESSPILTVGGAIKVNTDRRGLIELKNPMVYDLGKNTSIDSVNMNNIYYCFQNGIPVYIKGVYIATFGSVSRIIDYMARIEGR
-777 YYSTNSY
+777 YSTNTTTT
-784 ELEVNSGSTFFT
+784 SGECVFLATCGLH
-796 RRTTQTTANSITNVY
+796 NMD
-811 TVGTFVI
+811 G
-818 GPSGQ
+818 
-823 YLYDLLCNN
+823 
-832 LIIRASSSSN
+832 SS
-842 AAGTYP
+842 
-848 QMPSVNN
+848 
-855 FSVTVNAKIG
+855 
-865 SRNYTLASGSVQI
+865 L
-878 NGPVY
+878 
-883 QVKQVPLIF
+883 
-892 NKTGNL
+892 
-898 YYAGTTG
+898 
-905 CTISIS
+905 
-911 VTHSYSQP
+911 
-919 SSYSA
+919 
-924 YINQANVSFDAGAT
+924 
-938 FGVYVNPS
+938 
-946 VFIGKNMAS
+946 
-955 FGTLTESNHCLIGGS
+955 
-970 GNTVLDI
+970 
-977 LTSNSGITVT
+977 
-987 QDSVNVITD
+987 
-996 KVRGLAPIVNPYVYT
+996 
-1011 HSGIISS
+1011 
-1018 SNTNYS
+1018 
-1024 VDIDVIETM
+1024 
-1033 YALHKNSVPVYC
+1033 
-1045 NVTCNYVPVSNAVYT
+1045 
-1060 VNVMAKLEAVMA
+1060 
-1072 ESSSTTGYMDTTL
+1072 
-1085 FFVANLHDMRQGY
+1085 
-1098 FNSETDHIINIFITG
+1098 SETTDYRLNIFITG
-1113 KTRTDN
+1113 SI
-1119 GLPPNSSGSLKYYIH
+1119 NSTSDSPFSRSSSVTIYQH
-1134 TI
+1134 TV

>member
-16 YTNTRQAITGNS
+16 YTNTKQAITGNS

-85 STVASKDA
+85 STVATKDA
-93 PLDPDKAPNLWHAA
+93 PLDPDKAPDLWHSA

-120 TGGKWTIWPITA
+120 TGGKWTIWPTTA

-233 YIIGEDLWVYTGTSL
+233 YIIGEDLWVYTGTSIE
-248 DNDKNH
+248 NDKNH

-288 TQKPKGQRYR
+288 TQKPRGQRFR
-298 YMGTY
+298 YMGSY

-308 NPSTHPDSQRPE
+308 DPSTCVDSENPE
-320 DYNWQEVIGE
+320 DYYWQEVIGE

-336 VADLD
+336 VADID
-341 NEIESIALTYD
+341 DMMKAVALTYD
-352 GKTTAAASY
+352 GKTTSAMTFS
-361 TPIASM
+361 PVVSM
-367 WYGSQKLTLDSL
+367 WYGVQQLTLDRL
-379 TAVVTKTDFANN
+379 EARVVGTDYANN
-391 VVVVPNKATGAISIS
+391 VIVVPNKTTGVVSVS
-406 WQKGVE
+406 FNEGVE
-412 LTSFNV
+412 LSTFHV
-418 DITVKATVNETQ
+418 DITVAATVNEIQ
-430 YVKLLFFKVNC
+430 YVKLLTFNVLC
-441 VKAGEPGADSVLY
+441 AKAGAPGEDAVLY
-454 KIEPSTNAIK
+454 KLEPSTKAIK
-464 KFSDGSISDLTISC
+464 RYSDGSVSDLTISC
-478 KKIKVV
+478 KKIKIV
-484 GSKKEETTDGTLYYK
+484 GKVKSDTTDGTLYYK
-499 IDSNDRQVYTGAID
+499 IDANDRQVYTGAID
-513 TSTISRKI
+513 TSLISSKI
-521 RFEFEV
+521 HFEYIV
-527 NDILWDAEDIYVI
+527 NDVLWDIEDIYIV
-540 EDGSTPKI
+540 EDGSIPKV

-562 IPSDESWT
+562 IPSDDSWT
-570 EPEHLED
+570 EPAHLED

-591 KIIYTWSD
+591 KVIYTWSD

-613 NGKDGKTKPSV
+613 DGKDGKTKPSV
-624 VTYKGVWKSDGLYTG
+624 VTYRGVWKSDGLYTG

-678 QPDTDEGKAYWSA
+678 QPDTDAGKAYWSA

-714 QAININATKINAD
+714 QAINVNATKINAD
-727 KINTDDLVARKVRTA
+727 KIDTNDLVARKVRTNDSGDLISI
-742 ETGERITIQDNRFEA
+742 E
-757 KDGNNKIVTIIDPSK
+757 NNKISAISSNSTVLSINPGVDIESSIGPENDSTVTYDVNKAIISK
-772 TIDYN
+772 TISTSSISIGSGNDVELTTISRKAFNGYNKSIVAGDNKIKVSMSGATPTKLSIKFSIIAIGNAATALPITIASGYLETSSIYSGYIDIKSTGAKNIPLSYGDVFTIKASCTYTINKPNSNSTLISAHIANRGTVKIFDNDNMLIGKNGMRIGSNLGGQQVSMGVNDESDDIFTISSESSPILTVGGAIKVNTDRRGLIELKNPMVYDLGKNTSIDSVNMNNIYYCFQNGIPVYIKGVYIATFGSVSRTIDYMARIEDR
-777 YYSTNSY
+777 YSTNTTTT
-784 ELEVNSGSTFFT
+784 SGECVFLATCGLHNMD
-796 RRTTQTTANSITNVY
+796 R
-811 TVGTFVI
+811 
-818 GPSGQ
+818 
-823 YLYDLLCNN
+823 
-832 LIIRASSSSN
+832 SS
-842 AAGTYP
+842 
-848 QMPSVNN
+848 
-855 FSVTVNAKIG
+855 
-865 SRNYTLASGSVQI
+865 L
-878 NGPVY
+878 
-883 QVKQVPLIF
+883 
-892 NKTGNL
+892 
-898 YYAGTTG
+898 
-905 CTISIS
+905 
-911 VTHSYSQP
+911 
-919 SSYSA
+919 
-924 YINQANVSFDAGAT
+924 
-938 FGVYVNPS
+938 
-946 VFIGKNMAS
+946 
-955 FGTLTESNHCLIGGS
+955 
-970 GNTVLDI
+970 
-977 LTSNSGITVT
+977 
-987 QDSVNVITD
+987 
-996 KVRGLAPIVNPYVYT
+996 
-1011 HSGIISS
+1011 
-1018 SNTNYS
+1018 
-1024 VDIDVIETM
+1024 
-1033 YALHKNSVPVYC
+1033 
-1045 NVTCNYVPVSNAVYT
+1045 
-1060 VNVMAKLEAVMA
+1060 
-1072 ESSSTTGYMDTTL
+1072 
-1085 FFVANLHDMRQGY
+1085 
-1098 FNSETDHIINIFITG
+1098 SETTDYRLNIFITG
-1113 KTRTDN
+1113 SI
-1119 GLPPNSSGSLKYYIH
+1119 NSISDEPFTTSSTVTIYQH
-1134 TI
+1134 TV